1 MKQRIISLLL
11 VVCMVMTL
19 LPAGALAANGT
30 TGKTAAETGRA
41 AEPFADVPSDS
52 WYASAVRYVC
62 ANGFFNGTSATTFAP
77 EGNMTRAMFVTVL
90 GRMAGVDPA
99 DYPGTDFTDVQEGLW
114 YAPYVK
120 WAAQYGITTG
130 TGGGRFSP
138 DALITREQMAAFFV
152 RYFEKFGVRF
162 KTEPSVTT
170 RPADLE
176 RVSEWARDAVLQLWA
191 LGLLNGDGVSF
202 NPGDNAARCQTA
214 ALCQRADLAVET
226 WYTAP
231 GVESTRVS
239 VDPDAQP
246 AEENK
251 PSGTGS
257 GNGSGSGESGSGD
270 TKTTYYEV
278 SFALG
283 EKVSQGEVTLP
294 NRATY
299 PAGTKISS
307 IPTPSQQDGVFLG
320 WYYDAAMTRLVGAD
334 ATVDRSMTLYAKMGQ
349 VLAVNANEQETP
361 NYVTVTVPAAEVD
374 GYTFTISGY
383 AEDCILSFLNVT
395 ANNAEM
401 KNTASESESYRY
413 TVSGS
418 AVRPKLAPG
427 QTYRVELEADSAAC
441 FVVNGEAQAQ
451 SVRVL
456 NIITEKGQVDRLTL
470 NSGVRFI
477 PKAQVEDLGELDG
490 LFQLTLK
497 QDGTGDTNPIQKA
510 AQKGAFTYKGE
521 VTLAV
526 GDTVAIYEGKHPE
539 ARTDAALGKNDGDN
553 GTIAYVEITGIQG
566 DRYSY
571 KTADSE
577 DVLFTPDVLPVR
589 AAADKDPADGSVL
602 TVEQAE
608 LTFTD
613 DKYAVMGLD
622 SQTTVDVG
630 DFLAIYQ
637 GETPEQAMALTYGR
651 ITQVE
656 TTQADGAE
664 CYVLTY
670 ETAAEAEVLAAMDL
684 YNTRQEQVEL
694 TQQQK
699 AEIEQSIEAQAM
711 ESGFVEEASRYL
723 AALALETDGF
733 RELSDD
739 LDMELSAYSVTYA
752 DGTPVE
758 PGEMALMSGKAK
770 ITDKKVEA
778 TVAAGHVLQH
788 FEDGWGVRV
797 ELALGFTVDVGGK
810 LEIKVQAVFEQEV
823 LITIN
828 TSGGAIW
835 KWKWIFPYIY
845 DYQLNANIDLGTYT
859 GIGITAT
866 AKTVGEE
873 DDEFDWAP
881 VTGSGA
887 ENKIINIGKQITEL
901 MEKKEEFLGE
911 KLVDENGNEVEWNGT
926 NGGGLAD
933 KYSAM
938 MEDADDS
945 WIELF
950 RREIF
955 SKEGP
960 VDRLHILVYGIS
972 ADFVVS
978 ANVYVTMG
986 LTFSYSVAKRYNFS
1000 LQLFHK
1006 KATNQTIDLEEAN
1019 YNFDF
1024 YVMGTLG
1031 IRAGV
1036 EFEIGI
1042 GLFSLK
1048 LDSIGI
1054 TAETGAYAR
1063 LWGYFYY
1070 HLSWTKSGGKDS
1082 NASGAMLVEI
1092 GLYLKITFKAQL
1104 FSNEKLT
1111 YQPTLYENEWPLW
1124 SAGAQENVY
1133 GFFHTEEDYDMTLTG
1148 QRTAAFPQELFYMCY
1163 MDMKTGEQY
1172 GVLDD
1177 AGQLEDESKPAKL
1190 FAPTD
1195 FTFTFTNPKFRYD
1208 PNTNTITVSP
1218 GYSTAES
1225 CDVIITWKNAA
1236 LAFTSKPISR
1246 TLHIDWDDPKEAR
1259 YIAFDTRGG
1268 SAVKAISLVGG
1279 APIPTVAKPTKQG
1292 YTFARWTTDEAG
1304 RNGYTI
1310 PYRMPESFG
1319 NGANG
1324 ITIYAQWTPR
1334 SDTKYTVE
1342 HYQQALNGSYVL
1354 KDTETLTGTTE
1365 AQTAAAARTYPGF
1378 RLKKIQQETIMP
1390 DGSTVAKVYY
1400 DRETYLVTFDYAVAG
1415 METSSMVYRV
1425 KYEGT
1430 IYPPRLTLGGYE
1442 FAGYAELTQAQMN
1455 AGLQITKAATYHAQ
1469 WTPRDDTPYRVE
1481 HYTQSADGRGYLLLG
1496 GDSAIESRTGTT
1508 GGRVSVKSLLRSA
1521 EGLTPVKASADGTE
1535 LHLDNGQ
1542 FTIGADGKTVVKLYY
1557 DRKSYR
1563 LTLDAANGTP
1573 SAAEEKLYDLK
1584 ITLPTPEK
1592 QGYTFA
1598 GWYNGETPMEQQFRM
1613 PAEALSLTAHWTAR
1627 DDTSYT
1633 VEHYDQNADG
1643 TYPAKPSRTEA
1654 LTGTTAA
1661 QVTAEAKALEHY
1673 HADEGNSSAVFT
1685 GTVAADGS
1693 LVLKRYYARD
1703 TFALTFVNGEQRD
1716 TDTKRWGAAIV
1727 VPSLKKTGY
1736 TLSWDKE
1743 IPAAMPTED
1752 STFTAVWTVKQYTLT
1767 FNTDGGSEIAPITQ
1781 DYGTAVTAPADPTRT
1796 GYTFSGW
1803 DKAIPETMPAENTT
1817 ITARWSVNRYT
1828 ITFDTDGGSAV
1839 GAITKNYGAA
1849 VSAPT
1854 APTKTGYTFAGW
1866 QLGDEAYTFS
1876 TMPAES
1882 ITLTARWTARD
1893 DTEYTV
1899 KHYLQNADNDEY
1911 RLQATETLSGT
1922 TGAATAAAAKG
1933 KAGDYAHFTAKAF
1946 EQGAIAAD
1954 GSTVV
1959 EIYYDRDTFTVTF
1972 DANGGT
1978 VDGAETSE
1986 RTLRF
1991 GSTLGGITPRRLGF
2005 AFGGWYTDTDAT
2017 TKVTA
2022 VPAESVTLYAM
2033 WTASQINYTV
2043 RHYQQDT
2050 TGTYVL
2056 METQDTLSAPAGTQ
2070 LTLETL
2076 MKSKYELGTWG
2087 SGGGYAY
2094 ATIGSDTATAKQA
2107 ETVELLEETTINLYY
2122 ERKQFTL
2129 TWMFEGGTVTN
2140 EDEYTHSGLIY
2151 YGTPIVEPKLTKFG
2165 YRFFNWAYK
2174 DNGNTQFV
2182 DSTMPAK
2189 DKTYKAEWSLTDIR
2203 FYIDIYIM
2211 DTDGNYSSEPT
2222 ERAWRMRT
2230 IKTKLTPQEVSEWFS
2245 FRSDS
2250 KGGLE
2255 FDADYAN
2262 GELAEGKAWTNEEGV
2277 YITKEDMVVTLH
2289 VKRNQYNLR
2298 WRLVD
2303 NAVLDA
2309 SSTFT
2314 GGYNE
2319 NKLVYYGTPIV
2330 APTVS
2335 LTGHALDHWYY
2346 VDENG
2351 NNKKTITNMA
2361 EETKGAED
2369 EVISAIW
2376 KANNYT
2382 ATFDLNGGT
2391 YGSNNATTYGPIPY
2405 TYQKTTVN
2413 LPGRN
2418 DMHKTGYTFYGWDVL
2433 GTDQF
2438 YWEGYDSNG
2447 GTIDIDSLP
2456 GRDVTLKAR
2465 WKPLTYTIT
2474 YTGMDGAAAGEN
2486 TPRKHTYGTETVVP
2500 NPSKTGYAFAGWR
2513 VNGGTK
2519 AVKELTLGATDYTA
2533 DITLEATWTAGTY
2546 SVFFEKNATDATGTM
2561 EDQAFAFGE
2570 TKKLSAN
2577 RFTRTGYQFLGWNT
2591 TPVKT
2596 GLKADY
2602 ANMAEY
2608 TLAQAENV
2616 TLYAHWYL
2624 TAYGVKYEL
2633 NGGTMPEEGCPDSYT
2648 VESENASLSEPT
2660 KAGYTFAGW
2669 YTTSTFAAGTEITKL
2684 PGGHAENLT
2693 LYAKWEEDVYTIT
2706 YNLGDAAWAKHTN
2719 PTTVRWGE
2727 SFMLK
2732 PASQA
2737 GYIFLGWKRDNTAES
2752 VVIPGSADAAGVAET
2767 PVDDVTY
2774 YAAWEHPKYTVT
2786 FINGHT
2792 QIAQEENYYGRRV
2805 DWPTMTAPD
2814 GLRFLGWRDGRNSYE
2829 SVYDFSVPERDVTL
2843 YAVWGLA
2850 DIYNE
2855 EDFAKAVELS
2865 QEYDYRVTAIRQ
2877 TVCLHADITV
2887 AAGTQLN
2894 LSSFQGTFDG
2904 GNHTITVSGSTGMK
2918 PLFGDRVALGCTI
2931 KNVNIA
2937 FAESTITVTADE
2949 MLEYDNERYWGVFTG
2964 RVEPGAGTGTGAVL
2978 ENCSVISNSNDKS
2991 VSIQITPGM
3000 DSNLYIG
3007 TIAGLSGGIMI
3018 NCRVGRYGAGVM
3030 LTVNGNG
3037 TTGSNNH
3044 SIGVIT
3050 GYNYGVIRYNIAHY
3064 MCCNIVSAGKRM
3076 EVHVGGFVGGMGV
3089 YGSITFESGTN
3100 IAIEC
3105 SYKNN
3110 AQAAS
3115 NIQIYAGWIAGVMYE
3130 GTTLKRDGAAIVERS
3145 GSDRISDYI
3154 GHQYGGTV
3162 TGFSNY

>member
-30 TGKTAAETGRA
+30 TGKTAAETGRT
-41 AEPFADVPSDS
+41 AEPFTDVASDS

-130 TGGGRFSP
+130 TGGGKFSP

-170 RPADLE
+170 QPADLE
-176 RVSEWARDAVLQLWA
+176 RVSAWARDAVLQLWA
-191 LGLLNGDGVSF
+191 LGLLNGDGVNF

-231 GVESTRVS
+231 GVESSRVS

-257 GNGSGSGESGSGD
+257 GNGAGSGGSSSGD

-294 NRATY
+294 KRATY
-299 PAGTKISS
+299 PAGTKISA

-374 GYTFTISGY
+374 GYTFTINGY
-383 AEDCILSFLNVT
+383 AEGCILSFLNVT

-427 QTYRVELEADSAAC
+427 QTYRVELEADSSAC

-470 NSGVRFI
+470 NSGLKYI

-490 LFQLTLK
+490 LFQLTLT
-497 QDGTGDTNPIQKA
+497 QDGTGDTNSIQKA
-510 AQKGAFTYKGE
+510 AQKGAFTYKGGAA
-521 VTLAV
+521 LAV
-526 GDTVAIYEGKHPE
+526 GDTVAIYEGKHPQQ
-539 ARTDAALGKNDGDN
+539 RTDAALGKNDGGN

-589 AAADKDPADGSVL
+589 AAADKDPTDGSVL

-656 TTQADGAE
+656 TTQADGVE

-670 ETAAEAEVLAAMDL
+670 AAAAEAEVLAAMDL

-758 PGEMALMSGKAK
+758 PGEMALMSGKAR

-873 DDEFDWAP
+873 EDEFDWAP

-1024 YVMGTLG
+1024 YVMGTIG

-1292 YTFARWTTDEAG
+1292 YTFAWWTTDEAG

-1378 RLKKIQQETIMP
+1378 QLKKIQNETIMP

-1415 METSSMVYRV
+1415 MEASSMVYRV

-1455 AGLQITKAATYHAQ
+1455 AGLQITKAVTYHAQ

-1573 SAAEEKLYDLK
+1573 SATEEKLYDLK

-1613 PAEALSLTAHWTAR
+1613 PAEALTLTAHWTAR

-1673 HADEGNSSAVFT
+1673 HADEGNSSAVLT

-1767 FNTDGGSEIAPITQ
+1767 FDTDGGSEIAPITQ

-1803 DKAIPETMPAENTT
+1803 DKAIPETMPAENIT

-1828 ITFDTDGGSAV
+1828 ITFDADGGSAV
-1839 GAITKNYGAA
+1839 SAITKNYGAA

-1866 QLGDEAYTFS
+1866 QLGDAPYTFS
-1876 TMPAES
+1876 TMPAKS

-1946 EQGAIAAD
+1946 EQGTIAAD

-1978 VDGAETSE
+1978 VDGAKMKTF
-1986 RTLRF
+1986 RF
-1991 GSTLGGITPRRLGF
+1991 GQTLTLATPSNGDY
-2005 AFGGWYTDTDAT
+2005 AFGGWFTEKACT
-2017 TKVTA
+2017 TA
-2022 VPAESVTLYAM
+2022 APAAMPAEDLNLFAKWVAGEVNYYVLRYEMDLNGEYQQVTTGSGSATGLLGSELKLSSLKENKEGFTFVRATQTLAGGTETELSGTSVAVAKEMTVKLYYSRNRYTLKWDLNAGTGVEGADYSDQQVYYGAPITPPATPTRSTYIFKGWRQLYASSAPAPETMPAEDMTLYALWERAKHAVIGIDDNDGTEYRNWDIEIGKPQTVAVTADRWPKKTGYDFLG
-2033 WTASQINYTV
+2033 WTV
-2043 RHYQQDT
+2043 VGVD
-2050 TGTYVL
+2050 
-2056 METQDTLSAPAGTQ
+2056 
-2070 LTLETL
+2070 
-2076 MKSKYELGTWG
+2076 
-2087 SGGGYAY
+2087 
-2094 ATIGSDTATAKQA
+2094 
-2107 ETVELLEETTINLYY
+2107 
-2122 ERKQFTL
+2122 
-2129 TWMFEGGTVTN
+2129 
-2140 EDEYTHSGLIY
+2140 
-2151 YGTPIVEPKLTKFG
+2151 GTP
-2165 YRFFNWAYK
+2165 
-2174 DNGNTQFV
+2174 
-2182 DSTMPAK
+2182 DSVRNIPAK
-2189 DKTYKAEWSLTDIR
+2189 DS
-2203 FYIDIYIM
+2203 
-2211 DTDGNYSSEPT
+2211 
-2222 ERAWRMRT
+2222 
-2230 IKTKLTPQEVSEWFS
+2230 
-2245 FRSDS
+2245 
-2250 KGGLE
+2250 
-2255 FDADYAN
+2255 
-2262 GELAEGKAWTNEEGV
+2262 WTNEEEDLFDFV
-2277 YITKEDMVVTLH
+2277 MPDNDVIIT
-2289 VKRNQYNLR
+2289 RN
-2298 WRLVD
+2298 
-2303 NAVLDA
+2303 
-2309 SSTFT
+2309 
-2314 GGYNE
+2314 
-2319 NKLVYYGTPIV
+2319 
-2330 APTVS
+2330 
-2335 LTGHALDHWYY
+2335 
-2346 VDENG
+2346 
-2351 NNKKTITNMA
+2351 
-2361 EETKGAED
+2361 
-2369 EVISAIW
+2369 W
-2376 KANNYT
+2376 KAH
-2382 ATFDLNGGT
+2382 T
-2391 YGSNNATTYGPIPY
+2391 Y
-2405 TYQKTTVN
+2405 
-2413 LPGRN
+2413 
-2418 DMHKTGYTFYGWDVL
+2418 DVV
-2433 GTDQF
+2433 F
-2438 YWEGYDSNG
+2438 ESNG
-2447 GTIDIDSLP
+2447 GTGHMGSIFNIKYDETRKLPKSTFTREGYQFTGWRLWNSLSGDFYEDEAEIKNLTAQDDVQARLYAQWEAEEHTITFDQP
-2456 GRDVTLKAR
+2456 GYAPITAKTGESITPPDDPVKTGYRFTGWQGDDEKVYQKDALKRMPGKDLNLTALWR
-2465 WKPLTYTIT
+2465 ALTYTIT
-2474 YTGMDGAAAGEN
+2474 YTGMDDTAAEEN

-2546 SVFFEKNATDATGTM
+2546 SVHFDANASDATGTM
-2561 EDQAFAFGE
+2561 ADQEFTYEQTQA
-2570 TKKLSAN
+2570 LNAN
-2577 RFTRTGYQFLGWNT
+2577 QFTRRGYGFSGWASY
-2591 TPVKT
+2591 KEA
-2596 GLKADY
+2596 KD
-2602 ANMAEY
+2602 AEY
-2608 TLAQAENV
+2608 PDKAQYTLMRAADA
-2616 TLYAHWYL
+2616 TLYALWETVEY
-2624 TAYGVKYEL
+2624 TVTYVSDGETITVD
-2633 NGGTMPEEGCPDSYT
+2633 GCPVSYT
-2648 VESENASLSEPT
+2648 VDGEEATLVAPG
-2660 KAGYTFAGW
+2660 KKDGYEFCGW
-2669 YTTSTFAAGTEITKL
+2669 YTTSSFKAGTEVTKL
-2684 PGGHAENLT
+2684 PGDHAENLT
-2693 LYAKWEEDVYTIT
+2693 LYAKWEELVYTIT

-2767 PVDDVTY
+2767 PVNDVTY

-2937 FAESTITVTADE
+2937 FVESTITVTADE

-3018 NCRVGRYGAGVM
+3018 NCRVGRYGAGVT

-3037 TTGSNNH
+3037 TTGSNDH

-3064 MCCNIVSAGKRM
+3064 MCCNIVSAGKRR

-3115 NIQIYAGWIAGVMYE
+3115 NMQIYAGWIAGVMYE
-3130 GTTLKRDGAAIVERS
+3130 GTTLKKDGAAIVERS

>member
-30 TGKTAAETGRA
+30 TGKTEAETGRT

-170 RPADLE
+170 QPADLE
-176 RVSEWARDAVLQLWA
+176 RVSAWARDAVLQLWA

-231 GVESTRVS
+231 GVESSRVS

-246 AEENK
+246 AEEEKK
-251 PSGTGS
+251 PS
-257 GNGSGSGESGSGD
+257 GSGSGGSSSGD

-294 NRATY
+294 KRATY
-299 PAGTKISS
+299 PAGTKISA

-334 ATVDRSMTLYAKMGQ
+334 ATVDRSMTLYARMGQ

-374 GYTFTISGY
+374 SYTFTINGY
-383 AEDCILSFLNVT
+383 AEGCILSFLNVT

-470 NSGVRFI
+470 NSGLKYI

-497 QDGTGDTNPIQKA
+497 QDGTGDTNSIQKA
-510 AQKGAFTYKGE
+510 AQKGAFTYKGGAA
-521 VTLAV
+521 LAV
-526 GDTVAIYEGKHPE
+526 GDTVAIYEGKHPQQ
-539 ARTDAALGKNDGDN
+539 RTDADLGTDSGS

-589 AAADKDPADGSVL
+589 AAADKDPTDGSVL

-651 ITQVE
+651 ITKVD
-656 TTQADGAE
+656 TALVDGVE

-670 ETAAEAEVLAAMDL
+670 AEAAQAEVLAAMDL

-699 AEIEQSIEAQAM
+699 AEIERSIEAQAM

-1177 AGQLEDESKPAKL
+1177 AGQLEDEGKPAKL
-1190 FAPTD
+1190 FAPTY

-1225 CDVIITWKNAA
+1225 CDVTITWKNAA

-1324 ITIYAQWTPR
+1324 ITVYAQWTPR

-1378 RLKKIQQETIMP
+1378 QLKKIQNETIMP

-1573 SAAEEKLYDLK
+1573 SATEEKLYDLK

-1613 PAEALSLTAHWTAR
+1613 PAEALTLTAHWTAR

-1673 HADEGNSSAVFT
+1673 HADEGNSSAVLT

-1716 TDTKRWGAAIV
+1716 IDTKRWGAAIV

-1752 STFTAVWTVKQYTLT
+1752 STFTAVWTVRQYTLT

-1828 ITFDTDGGSAV
+1828 ITFDADGGSAV
-1839 GAITKNYGAA
+1839 SAITKNYGAA

-1866 QLGDEAYTFS
+1866 QLGDAPYTFS

-1911 RLQATETLSGT
+1911 KLQATETLSGT
-1922 TGAATAAAAKG
+1922 TGAATAAAAKD

-1954 GSTVV
+1954 GKTVV

-1991 GSTLGGITPRRLGF
+1991 GSTLGGITPRRFGF

-2022 VPAESVTLYAM
+2022 VPAESVTLYAI

-2076 MKSKYELGTWG
+2076 RKSKYELGTWG

-2262 GELAEGKAWTNEEGV
+2262 GEMAEGKAWTNEEGV

-2303 NAVLDA
+2303 NAVLDK

-2405 TYQKTTVN
+2405 TYQKTTVS

-2433 GTDQF
+2433 GSNKF

-2465 WKPLTYTIT
+2465 WKPLTCTIT

-2486 TPRKHTYGTETVVP
+2486 TPRKHTYGTDTVIP
-2500 NPSKTGYAFAGWR
+2500 EPSRTGYAFAGWR

-2546 SVFFEKNATDATGTM
+2546 SVSFEKNAADATGTM
-2561 EDQAFAFGE
+2561 ADQEFAFGE
-2570 TKKLSAN
+2570 TKALSAN
-2577 RFTRTGYQFLGWNT
+2577 QFTRTGYQFLGWNT
-2591 TPVKT
+2591 TPDKT

-2608 TLAQAENV
+2608 TLVQAENV

-2648 VESENASLSEPT
+2648 VESEDASLSEPT

-2669 YTTSTFAAGTEITKL
+2669 YTTRTFAAGTEITKL

-2693 LYAKWEEDVYTIT
+2693 LYAKWEEDVYTIRYDLGEASGATNPNRSLTKVAKGDAVTLQPASATGWKFLGWSTSKDTEAITTNNDGTTTHKPQENTTYYAKWEHTLYTIT
-2706 YNLGDAAWAKHTN
+2706 YNLNQGLADQTE
-2719 PTTVRWGE
+2719 TGYYGE
-2727 SFMLK
+2727 SFDGPTFDNPAGLK
-2732 PASQA
+2732 RI
-2737 GYIFLGWKRDNTAES
+2737 GWLKDGEVWKGTTFLAED
-2752 VVIPGSADAAGVAET
+2752 I
-2767 PVDDVTY
+2767 
-2774 YAAWEHPKYTVT
+2774 
-2786 FINGHT
+2786 
-2792 QIAQEENYYGRRV
+2792 
-2805 DWPTMTAPD
+2805 
-2814 GLRFLGWRDGRNSYE
+2814 
-2829 SVYDFSVPERDVTL
+2829 TL
-2843 YAVWGLA
+2843 TAVWGLG
-2850 DIYNE
+2850 DISST
-2855 EDFAKAVELS
+2855 EDFLAVAEKSKNSDYKNTKISYFIRLKADVS
-2865 QEYDYRVTAIRQ
+2865 VP
-2877 TVCLHADITV
+2877 
-2887 AAGTQLN
+2887 AGTQLDLN
-2894 LSSFQGTFDG
+2894 YLNGTFKSDDYYYS
-2904 GNHTITVSGSTGMK
+2904 HTITITGSEGYR
-2918 PLFGDRVALGCTI
+2918 PLFGSYVYGSGDGCYV
-2931 KNVNIA
+2931 KSVNLA
-2937 FAESTITVTADE
+2937 FAEREITAAGGYATEANWGLFMGDAANKVTLEDCSVLGKSGNQSVTVNYNTVGRKSSSTIPS
-2949 MLEYDNERYWGVFTG
+2949 DNI
-2964 RVEPGAGTGTGAVL
+2964 GALVGNNGGTII
-2978 ENCSVISNSNDKS
+2978 NCSVGSSTAYVTLKIEGNYATRYRIGGLIGWNNGDIEFNSSRKVCTKVVLS
-2991 VSIQITPGM
+2991 KAHGSAA
-3000 DSNLYIG
+3000 IG
-3007 TIAGLSGGIMI
+3007 GLIGFINVGYPTLNVFQQVKLEIYTNYKAETGVFRGGL
-3018 NCRVGRYGAGVM
+3018 VGRAEYGADNLKLWGDHVWVYSEEGKN
-3030 LTVNGNG
+3030 LPAFGEDTQGGFKGTVN
-3037 TTGSNNH
+3037 TG
-3044 SIGVIT
+3044 
-3050 GYNYGVIRYNIAHY
+3050 
-3064 MCCNIVSAGKRM
+3064 
-3076 EVHVGGFVGGMGV
+3076 EW
-3089 YGSITFESGTN
+3089 
-3100 IAIEC
+3100 
-3105 SYKNN
+3105 N
-3110 AQAAS
+3110 AQ
-3115 NIQIYAGWIAGVMYE
+3115 
-3130 GTTLKRDGAAIVERS
+3130 
-3145 GSDRISDYI
+3145 
-3154 GHQYGGTV
+3154 
-3162 TGFSNY
+3162 

>member
-11 VVCMVMTL
+11 VACMVMTL

-30 TGKTAAETGRA
+30 TGKTAAETGRT
-41 AEPFADVPSDS
+41 AEPFADVPSGS

-62 ANGFFNGTSATTFAP
+62 ANGFFNGISATTFAP

-120 WAAQYGITTG
+120 WAARYGITTG
-130 TGGGRFSP
+130 TGGGKFSP

-176 RVSEWARDAVLQLWA
+176 RVSAWARDAVLQLWA

-231 GVESTRVS
+231 GVESSRVS

-257 GNGSGSGESGSGD
+257 GNGSGSGESSSGD

-294 NRATY
+294 KRATY
-299 PAGTKISS
+299 PAGTKISA

-334 ATVDRSMTLYAKMGQ
+334 DTVNRSMTLYAKMGQ

-383 AEDCILSFLNVT
+383 AEGCILSFLNVT

-477 PKAQVEDLGELDG
+477 PKAKVEDLGELDG

-656 TTQADGAE
+656 TTQADGVE

-758 PGEMALMSGKAK
+758 PGEMALMSGKAR

-797 ELALGFTVDVGGK
+797 ELALDFTVDVGGK

-1190 FAPTD
+1190 FAPTY

-1292 YTFARWTTDEAG
+1292 YTFAWWTTDEAG

-1378 RLKKIQQETIMP
+1378 QLKKIQNETIMP

-1430 IYPPRLTLGGYE
+1430 IYPPRLTLGGYD
-1442 FAGYAELTQAQMN
+1442 FTGYTDLTQEQMN
-1455 AGLQITKAATYHAQ
+1455 SGLKITKAATYHAQ

-1573 SAAEEKLYDLK
+1573 SATEEKLYDLK

-1598 GWYNGETPMEQQFRM
+1598 GWYNGETLMEQQFRM

-1673 HADEGNSSAVFT
+1673 HADEGNSSAVLT

-1703 TFALTFVNGEQRD
+1703 TFALTFVNGEQREI
-1716 TDTKRWGAAIV
+1716 DTKRWGAAIV

-1839 GAITKNYGAA
+1839 SAITKNYGAA

-1866 QLGDEAYTFS
+1866 QLGDAPYTFS

-1922 TGAATAAAAKG
+1922 TGAATAAAAKD

-1946 EQGAIAAD
+1946 EQGVIAAD
-1954 GSTVV
+1954 GKTVV

-1978 VDGAETSE
+1978 VDGAKMKTF
-1986 RTLRF
+1986 RF
-1991 GSTLGGITPRRLGF
+1991 GQTLTLATPSNGDY
-2005 AFGGWYTDTDAT
+2005 AFGGWFTEEACT
-2017 TKVTA
+2017 TA
-2022 VPAESVTLYAM
+2022 APAAMPAEDLNLFAKWVAGEVNYYVLRYEMDLNGEYQQVTTGSGSATGLLGSKLKLSSLKENKEGFTFVRATQTLAGGTETELSDTTVAVAKEMTVKLYYSRNRYTLKWDLNAGTGVEGADYSDQQVYYGAPITPPATPTRSTYIFKGWRQLYASSAPAPETMPAEDMTLYAL
-2033 WTASQINYTV
+2033 WERAKHAVIGIDDNDDTEYINVNITVGNKYTV
-2043 RHYQQDT
+2043 AVTADRWPKK
-2050 TGTYVL
+2050 TGY
-2056 METQDTLSAPAGTQ
+2056 DF
-2070 LTLETL
+2070 
-2076 MKSKYELGTWG
+2076 LGW
-2087 SGGGYAY
+2087 
-2094 ATIGSDTATAKQA
+2094 
-2107 ETVELLEETTINLYY
+2107 TVV
-2122 ERKQFTL
+2122 
-2129 TWMFEGGTVTN
+2129 GV
-2140 EDEYTHSGLIY
+2140 D
-2151 YGTPIVEPKLTKFG
+2151 GTP
-2165 YRFFNWAYK
+2165 
-2174 DNGNTQFV
+2174 
-2182 DSTMPAK
+2182 DSVRNIPAK
-2189 DKTYKAEWSLTDIR
+2189 DR
-2203 FYIDIYIM
+2203 
-2211 DTDGNYSSEPT
+2211 
-2222 ERAWRMRT
+2222 
-2230 IKTKLTPQEVSEWFS
+2230 
-2245 FRSDS
+2245 
-2250 KGGLE
+2250 
-2255 FDADYAN
+2255 
-2262 GELAEGKAWTNEEGV
+2262 WTNEEEDLFDFV
-2277 YITKEDMVVTLH
+2277 MPDNDVIIT
-2289 VKRNQYNLR
+2289 RN
-2298 WRLVD
+2298 
-2303 NAVLDA
+2303 
-2309 SSTFT
+2309 
-2314 GGYNE
+2314 
-2319 NKLVYYGTPIV
+2319 
-2330 APTVS
+2330 
-2335 LTGHALDHWYY
+2335 
-2346 VDENG
+2346 
-2351 NNKKTITNMA
+2351 
-2361 EETKGAED
+2361 
-2369 EVISAIW
+2369 W
-2376 KANNYT
+2376 KAH
-2382 ATFDLNGGT
+2382 T
-2391 YGSNNATTYGPIPY
+2391 Y
-2405 TYQKTTVN
+2405 
-2413 LPGRN
+2413 
-2418 DMHKTGYTFYGWDVL
+2418 DVV
-2433 GTDQF
+2433 F
-2438 YWEGYDSNG
+2438 ESNG
-2447 GTIDIDSLP
+2447 GTGRMGSIFDIKYDETRTLPKSTFTREGYQFTGWRLWNSLSGDFYEDEAEIKNLTAQDDVQARLYAQWEAEEHTITFDQP
-2456 GRDVTLKAR
+2456 GYVPITAKTGESITPPDDPVKTGYRFTGWQGNDGKVYQKDALKRMPGKDLNLTALWR
-2465 WKPLTYTIT
+2465 ALTYTIT
-2474 YTGMDGAAAGEN
+2474 YTGMDDAAAGEN
-2486 TPRKHTYGTETVVP
+2486 APREHTYGTDTVVP

-2546 SVFFEKNATDATGTM
+2546 SVRFDANASDATGTM
-2561 EDQAFAFGE
+2561 DDQAFAYGE
-2570 TKKLSAN
+2570 TKALSAN
-2577 RFTRTGYQFLGWNT
+2577 GFTRTGYQFLGWNT

-2624 TAYGVKYEL
+2624 TAYDVKYEL
-2633 NGGTMPEEGCPDSYT
+2633 NGGTMPKEGCPDFYT
-2648 VESENASLSEPT
+2648 VESEDASLSEPT

-2669 YTTSTFAAGTEITKL
+2669 YTTRTFAAGTEITKL

-2693 LYAKWEEDVYTIT
+2693 LYAKWEEDVYTIR
-2706 YNLGDAAWAKHTN
+2706 YDLGEASGATN
-2719 PTTVRWGE
+2719 PNKSLTKVAKGE
-2727 SFMLK
+2727 VITLK
-2732 PASQA
+2732 PASA
-2737 GYIFLGWKRDNTAES
+2737 TGWIFEGWAL
-2752 VVIPGSADAAGVAET
+2752 SADTEALTRKEDGT
-2767 PVDDVTY
+2767 TDHKPTGDVTY
-2774 YAAWEHPKYTVT
+2774 YAKWTHILYTITYTPGEGLESVSLDGHYSTRITEPT
-2786 FINGHT
+2786 FT
-2792 QIAQEENYYGRRV
+2792 T
-2805 DWPTMTAPD
+2805 PS
-2814 GLRFLGWRDGRNSYE
+2814 GLKLLGWLDEDGNVWSRSYFPAE
-2829 SVYDFSVPERDVTL
+2829 DVTL
-2843 YAVWGLA
+2843 TAVWGLG
-2850 DIYNE
+2850 DIE
-2855 EDFAKAVELS
+2855 SDEDFLA
-2865 QEYDYRVTAIRQ
+2865 
-2877 TVCLHADITV
+2877 V
-2887 AAGTQLN
+2887 AARSKTYRYKDTKIKQSIKLKADVNAPAGKQLDLCYLN
-2894 LSSFQGTFDG
+2894 GSFSSYRTT
-2904 GNHTITVSGSTGMK
+2904 HTITITGKTGYK
-2918 PLFGDRVALGCTI
+2918 PLFGSWVTGCGDGCTI
-2931 KNVNIA
+2931 SRIQVA
-2937 FAESTITVTADE
+2937 FAEDTITVDHTSEAEQINWGLLIGKMDIDVTLEDCTVLGGSANGSESVDVNYASVWRVTGEPSENIGALVGYNFGGKIIDCAVGGKDAYVTMNIEAQHCAVYWIGGLVGRNEGTITYSASGRTASTKVV
-2949 MLEYDNERYWGVFTG
+2949 LGCSN
-2964 RVEPGAGTGTGAVL
+2964 GAT
-2978 ENCSVISNSNDKS
+2978 SVGGLVGLMDNSNAKL
-2991 VSIQITPGM
+2991 TL
-3000 DSNLYIG
+3000 SNLLSGMYTYTNYTEGVTGLLKATRGLLVG
-3007 TIAGLSGGIMI
+3007 TINRG
-3018 NCRVGRYGAGVM
+3018 
-3030 LTVNGNG
+3030 TV
-3037 TTGSNNH
+3037 S
-3044 SIGVIT
+3044 
-3050 GYNYGVIRYNIAHY
+3050 
-3064 MCCNIVSAGKRM
+3064 
-3076 EVHVGGFVGGMGV
+3076 
-3089 YGSITFESGTN
+3089 
-3100 IAIEC
+3100 
-3105 SYKNN
+3105 
-3110 AQAAS
+3110 
-3115 NIQIYAGWIAGVMYE
+3115 
-3130 GTTLKRDGAAIVERS
+3130 S
-3145 GSDRISDYI
+3145 GSGATVYAEDASLPACGKIN
-3154 GHQYGGTV
+3154 GGTV
-3162 TGFSNY
+3162 SCDNVTGSLWEIQ

>member
-41 AEPFADVPSDS
+41 AEPFADVASDS

-162 KTEPSVTT
+162 KAEPSVTT

-176 RVSEWARDAVLQLWA
+176 RVSAWARDAVLQLWA

-231 GVESTRVS
+231 GVESSRVS

-246 AEENK
+246 AEEEKK
-251 PSGTGS
+251 PSGS
-257 GNGSGSGESGSGD
+257 GSGSGESSSGD

-299 PAGTKISS
+299 PAGTKISA

-374 GYTFTISGY
+374 GYTFTINGY
-383 AEDCILSFLNVT
+383 TEDCILSFLNVT

-401 KNTASESESYRY
+401 KNTAAESESYRY

-539 ARTDAALGKNDGDN
+539 ARTDAALGKNDGDS

-589 AAADKDPADGSVL
+589 AAADKDPTDGSVL

-656 TTQADGAE
+656 TTQADGVE

-758 PGEMALMSGKAK
+758 PGEMALMSGKAR

-1177 AGQLEDESKPAKL
+1177 AGQLEDEGKPAKL
-1190 FAPTD
+1190 FAPTY

-1324 ITIYAQWTPR
+1324 ITVYAQWTPR

-1378 RLKKIQQETIMP
+1378 QLKKIQNETIMP

-1415 METSSMVYRV
+1415 MEASSMVYRV

-1573 SAAEEKLYDLK
+1573 SATEEKLYDLK

-1598 GWYNGETPMEQQFRM
+1598 GWYNGETLMEQQFRM
-1613 PAEALSLTAHWTAR
+1613 PAEALTLTAHWTAR

-1673 HADEGNSSAVFT
+1673 HADEGNSSAVLT

-1736 TLSWDKE
+1736 ALSWDKE

-1767 FNTDGGSEIAPITQ
+1767 FDTDGGSEIAPITQ

-1817 ITARWSVNRYT
+1817 VTARWSVNRYT
-1828 ITFDTDGGSAV
+1828 ITFDADGGSAV
-1839 GAITKNYGAA
+1839 SAITKNYGAA

-1866 QLGDEAYTFS
+1866 QLGDAPYTFS

-1882 ITLTARWTARD
+1882 ITLTARWTARN

-1922 TGAATAAAAKG
+1922 TGAATAAAAKD

-1946 EQGAIAAD
+1946 EQGVIAAD
-1954 GSTVV
+1954 GKTVV

-1978 VDGAETSE
+1978 VDGEETSE

-2151 YGTPIVEPKLTKFG
+2151 YGTPIVEPILTKFG

-2211 DTDGNYSSEPT
+2211 DTEGNYSSEPT
-2222 ERAWRMRT
+2222 ERAWKMST
-2230 IKTKLTPQEVSEWFS
+2230 IKMKLTPQEVSEWFS

-2298 WRLVD
+2298 WRVVK

-2405 TYQKTTVN
+2405 TYQKTTVS

-2433 GTDQF
+2433 GSNKF
-2438 YWEGYDSNG
+2438 YWEGYGNNG

-2456 GRDVTLKAR
+2456 GRDVTLKAL
-2465 WKPLTYTIT
+2465 WNPLICTIT
-2474 YTGMDGAAAGEN
+2474 YTGMDDAAAGEN
-2486 TPRKHTYGTETVVP
+2486 TPREHTYGTDTVIP
-2500 NPSKTGYAFAGWR
+2500 EPSRTGYAFAGWR

-2546 SVFFEKNATDATGTM
+2546 SVSFEKNAADATGTM
-2561 EDQAFAFGE
+2561 DDQEFAFGE
-2570 TKKLSAN
+2570 TKALSAN
-2577 RFTRTGYQFLGWNT
+2577 QFTRTGYQFLGWNT
-2591 TPVKT
+2591 TPDKT

-2624 TAYGVKYEL
+2624 TAYGVRYEL

-2648 VESENASLSEPT
+2648 VESEDASLSEPT

-2693 LYAKWEEDVYTIT
+2693 LYAKWEEDVYTIR
-2706 YNLGDAAWAKHTN
+2706 YDLGEASGATN
-2719 PTTVRWGE
+2719 PNKSLTKVAKGE
-2727 SFMLK
+2727 VITLK
-2732 PASQA
+2732 PASA
-2737 GYIFLGWKRDNTAES
+2737 TGWIFEGWAL
-2752 VVIPGSADAAGVAET
+2752 SADTEALTRKEDGT
-2767 PVDDVTY
+2767 TDHKPTGDVTY
-2774 YAAWEHPKYTVT
+2774 YAKWTHILYTITYTPGEGLESVSLDGYYSTRITEPT
-2786 FINGHT
+2786 FT
-2792 QIAQEENYYGRRV
+2792 T
-2805 DWPTMTAPD
+2805 PS
-2814 GLRFLGWRDGRNSYE
+2814 GLKLLGWLDEDGNVWSRSY
-2829 SVYDFSVPERDVTL
+2829 FPAKDVTL
-2843 YAVWGLA
+2843 TAVWGLG
-2850 DIYNE
+2850 DIE
-2855 EDFAKAVELS
+2855 SDEDFLA
-2865 QEYDYRVTAIRQ
+2865 
-2877 TVCLHADITV
+2877 V
-2887 AAGTQLN
+2887 AARSKTYRYKDTKIKQSIKLKADVNAPAGKQLDLCYLN
-2894 LSSFQGTFDG
+2894 GSFSSYRTT
-2904 GNHTITVSGSTGMK
+2904 HTITITGKTGYK
-2918 PLFGDRVALGCTI
+2918 PLFGSWVTGCGDGCTI
-2931 KNVNIA
+2931 SRIQVA
-2937 FAESTITVTADE
+2937 FAEDTITVDHTSEAEQINWGLLIGKMDIDVTLEDCTVLGGSANGSESVDVNYASVWRVTGEPSENIGALVGYNFGGKIIDCAVGGKDAYVTMNIEAQHCAVYWIGGLVGRNEGTITYSASGRTASTKVV
-2949 MLEYDNERYWGVFTG
+2949 LGCSN
-2964 RVEPGAGTGTGAVL
+2964 GAT
-2978 ENCSVISNSNDKS
+2978 SVGGLVGLMDNSNAKL
-2991 VSIQITPGM
+2991 TL
-3000 DSNLYIG
+3000 SNLLSGMYTYTNYTEGVTGLLKATRGLLVG
-3007 TIAGLSGGIMI
+3007 TINRG
-3018 NCRVGRYGAGVM
+3018 
-3030 LTVNGNG
+3030 TV
-3037 TTGSNNH
+3037 S
-3044 SIGVIT
+3044 
-3050 GYNYGVIRYNIAHY
+3050 
-3064 MCCNIVSAGKRM
+3064 
-3076 EVHVGGFVGGMGV
+3076 
-3089 YGSITFESGTN
+3089 
-3100 IAIEC
+3100 
-3105 SYKNN
+3105 
-3110 AQAAS
+3110 
-3115 NIQIYAGWIAGVMYE
+3115 
-3130 GTTLKRDGAAIVERS
+3130 S
-3145 GSDRISDYI
+3145 GSGATVYAEDASLPACGKIN
-3154 GHQYGGTV
+3154 GGTV
-3162 TGFSNY
+3162 SCDNVTGSLWEIQ

>member
-30 TGKTAAETGRA
+30 TGKTEAETGRT

-138 DALITREQMAAFFV
+138 DALITREQMAVFFV

-170 RPADLE
+170 QPADLE
-176 RVSEWARDAVLQLWA
+176 RVSSWARDAVLQLWA

-231 GVESTRVS
+231 GVESSRVS

-257 GNGSGSGESGSGD
+257 GNGAGSGGSSSGD

-307 IPTPSQQDGVFLG
+307 IPTPTQQDGVFLG

-401 KNTASESESYRY
+401 KNTAAESESYRY

-497 QDGTGDTNPIQKA
+497 QDGTGDTNSIQKA

-553 GTIAYVEITGIQG
+553 GTIAYVEIIGIQG

-589 AAADKDPADGSVL
+589 AAADKDPTDGSVL

-656 TTQADGAE
+656 TTQADGVE

-938 MEDADDS
+938 MEEADDS

-1292 YTFARWTTDEAG
+1292 YTFAWWTTDEAG

-1310 PYRMPESFG
+1310 PSRMPESFG

-1378 RLKKIQQETIMP
+1378 QLKKIQNETIMP

-1542 FTIGADGKTVVKLYY
+1542 FIIGADGKTVVKLYY

-1573 SAAEEKLYDLK
+1573 SATEEKLYDLK

-1613 PAEALSLTAHWTAR
+1613 PAENVALTAHWTANT
-1627 DDTSYT
+1627 DTKYT

-1643 TYPAKPSRTEA
+1643 TYPAKPSRTET

-1673 HADEGNSSAVFT
+1673 HADEDNSSAVLT

-1828 ITFDTDGGSAV
+1828 ITFNTDGGSAV
-1839 GAITKNYGAA
+1839 SAITKNYGAA

-1922 TGAATAAAAKG
+1922 TGAATAAAAKD

-1946 EQGAIAAD
+1946 EQGVIAAD
-1954 GSTVV
+1954 GKTVV

-1978 VDGAETSE
+1978 VDGAKMKTF
-1986 RTLRF
+1986 RF
-1991 GSTLGGITPRRLGF
+1991 GQTLTLATPSNGDY
-2005 AFGGWYTDTDAT
+2005 AFGGWFTEEACT
-2017 TKVTA
+2017 TA
-2022 VPAESVTLYAM
+2022 APAAMPAEDLNLFAKWVAGEVNYYVLRYEMDLNGEYQQVTTGSGSATGLLGSKLKLSSLKENKEGFTFVRATQTLAGGTETELSGTSVAVAKEMTVKLYYSRNRYTLKWDLNAGTGVEGADYSDQQVYYGAPITPPATPTRSTYIFKGWRQLYASSAPAPETMPAEDMTLYALWERAKHAVIGIDDNDGTEYRNWDIEIGKPQTVAVTADRWPKKTGYDFLG
-2033 WTASQINYTV
+2033 WTV
-2043 RHYQQDT
+2043 VGVD
-2050 TGTYVL
+2050 
-2056 METQDTLSAPAGTQ
+2056 
-2070 LTLETL
+2070 
-2076 MKSKYELGTWG
+2076 
-2087 SGGGYAY
+2087 
-2094 ATIGSDTATAKQA
+2094 
-2107 ETVELLEETTINLYY
+2107 
-2122 ERKQFTL
+2122 
-2129 TWMFEGGTVTN
+2129 
-2140 EDEYTHSGLIY
+2140 
-2151 YGTPIVEPKLTKFG
+2151 GTP
-2165 YRFFNWAYK
+2165 
-2174 DNGNTQFV
+2174 
-2182 DSTMPAK
+2182 DSVRNIPAK
-2189 DKTYKAEWSLTDIR
+2189 DS
-2203 FYIDIYIM
+2203 
-2211 DTDGNYSSEPT
+2211 
-2222 ERAWRMRT
+2222 
-2230 IKTKLTPQEVSEWFS
+2230 
-2245 FRSDS
+2245 
-2250 KGGLE
+2250 
-2255 FDADYAN
+2255 
-2262 GELAEGKAWTNEEGV
+2262 WTNEEEDLFDFV
-2277 YITKEDMVVTLH
+2277 MPDNDVIIT
-2289 VKRNQYNLR
+2289 RN
-2298 WRLVD
+2298 
-2303 NAVLDA
+2303 
-2309 SSTFT
+2309 
-2314 GGYNE
+2314 
-2319 NKLVYYGTPIV
+2319 
-2330 APTVS
+2330 
-2335 LTGHALDHWYY
+2335 
-2346 VDENG
+2346 
-2351 NNKKTITNMA
+2351 
-2361 EETKGAED
+2361 
-2369 EVISAIW
+2369 W
-2376 KANNYT
+2376 KAH
-2382 ATFDLNGGT
+2382 T
-2391 YGSNNATTYGPIPY
+2391 Y
-2405 TYQKTTVN
+2405 
-2413 LPGRN
+2413 
-2418 DMHKTGYTFYGWDVL
+2418 DVV
-2433 GTDQF
+2433 F
-2438 YWEGYDSNG
+2438 DSNG
-2447 GTIDIDSLP
+2447 GTGRMGSIFNIKYDETKTLPKSTFTREGYQFTGWRLWHSLS
-2456 GRDVTLKAR
+2456 GDFYEDEAEIKNLTAQDNVKAR
-2465 WKPLTYTIT
+2465 LYAQWEAEEHTITFDQPGYAPITAKTDESITPPDDPVKTGYRFTGWQGDDEKVYQKDALKRMPGKDLNLTALWNPLTYTIT

-2546 SVFFEKNATDATGTM
+2546 SVHFDANASDATGTM
-2561 EDQAFAFGE
+2561 ADQEFAFGE

-2591 TPVKT
+2591 TPDKT
-2596 GLKADY
+2596 GLEADY

-2633 NGGTMPEEGCPDSYT
+2633 NGGTMPEAGCPDSYT
-2648 VESENASLSEPT
+2648 VESEDASLSDPT

-2684 PGGHAENLT
+2684 PGDHAENLT
-2693 LYAKWEEDVYTIT
+2693 LYAKWEELVYTIT

-2829 SVYDFSVPERDVTL
+2829 SVYDFSVPEGDVTL

-2978 ENCSVISNSNDKS
+2978 ENCSVISNSKDKS

-3037 TTGSNNH
+3037 TTGSNDH

-3064 MCCNIVSAGKRM
+3064 MCCNIVSAGKRR

>member
-30 TGKTAAETGRA
+30 TGKTAAETGRT
-41 AEPFADVPSDS
+41 AEPFTDVPSDS

-130 TGGGRFSP
+130 TGGGKFSP

-170 RPADLE
+170 QPADLE
-176 RVSEWARDAVLQLWA
+176 RVSSWARDAVLQLWA

-231 GVESTRVS
+231 GVESSRVS

-246 AEENK
+246 AEEEKK
-251 PSGTGS
+251 PAGA
-257 GNGSGSGESGSGD
+257 GSGSGSGGSSSGGSSSGD

-294 NRATY
+294 KRATY
-299 PAGTKISS
+299 PAGTKISA

-374 GYTFTISGY
+374 GYTFTINGY
-383 AEDCILSFLNVT
+383 AEGCILSFLNVT

-418 AVRPKLAPG
+418 AVCPKLAPG
-427 QTYRVELEADSAAC
+427 QTYRVELEADSTAC

-477 PKAQVEDLGELDG
+477 PKAQVEELGELDG

-497 QDGTGDTNPIQKA
+497 QDGTGDTNSIQKA
-510 AQKGAFTYKGE
+510 AQKGTFTYKGGAA
-521 VTLAV
+521 LAV

-589 AAADKDPADGSVL
+589 AAADKDPTDGSVL

-656 TTQADGAE
+656 TALVDGVE

-670 ETAAEAEVLAAMDL
+670 AEAAQEEVLAAMDL

-711 ESGFVEEASRYL
+711 ESGFVEEASQYL

-1006 KATNQTIDLEEAN
+1006 QATNQTIDLEEAN

-1082 NASGAMLVEI
+1082 NASGAMFVEI

-1177 AGQLEDESKPAKL
+1177 AGQLEDEGKPAKL
-1190 FAPTD
+1190 FAPTY

-1378 RLKKIQQETIMP
+1378 QLKKIQNETIMP

-1415 METSSMVYRV
+1415 MEASSMVYRV

-1455 AGLQITKAATYHAQ
+1455 AGLQITKAVTYHAQ

-1573 SAAEEKLYDLK
+1573 SATEEKLYDLK

-1613 PAEALSLTAHWTAR
+1613 PAEALTLTAHWTAR

-1661 QVTAEAKALEHY
+1661 RVTAEAKALEHY
-1673 HADEGNSSAVFT
+1673 HADEDNSSAVLT

-1817 ITARWSVNRYT
+1817 VTARWSVNRYT
-1828 ITFDTDGGSAV
+1828 ITFNTDGGSAV
-1839 GAITKNYGAA
+1839 SAITKNYGAA

-1866 QLGDEAYTFS
+1866 QLGDAPYTFS

-1911 RLQATETLSGT
+1911 KLQATETLSGT
-1922 TGAATAAAAKG
+1922 TGAATAAAAKN

-1954 GSTVV
+1954 GKTVV

-1978 VDGAETSE
+1978 VDGAKMKTF
-1986 RTLRF
+1986 RF
-1991 GSTLGGITPRRLGF
+1991 GQTLTLATPSNGDY
-2005 AFGGWYTDTDAT
+2005 AFGGWFTEEACT
-2017 TKVTA
+2017 TA
-2022 VPAESVTLYAM
+2022 APAAMPAEDLNLFAKWVAGEVNYYVLRYEMDLNGEYQQVTTGSGSATGLLGSKLKLSSLKENKEGFTFVRATQTLAGGTETELSGTSVAVAKEMTVKLYYSRNQYTLKWDLNAGTGAEGADYSDQQVYYGAPITPPATPTRSTYIFKGWRQLYASSAPAPETMPAEDMTLYAL
-2033 WTASQINYTV
+2033 WERAKHAVIGIDDNDDTEYINVNITVGNKYTV
-2043 RHYQQDT
+2043 AVTADRWPKK
-2050 TGTYVL
+2050 TGY
-2056 METQDTLSAPAGTQ
+2056 DF
-2070 LTLETL
+2070 
-2076 MKSKYELGTWG
+2076 LGW
-2087 SGGGYAY
+2087 
-2094 ATIGSDTATAKQA
+2094 
-2107 ETVELLEETTINLYY
+2107 TVV
-2122 ERKQFTL
+2122 
-2129 TWMFEGGTVTN
+2129 GV
-2140 EDEYTHSGLIY
+2140 D
-2151 YGTPIVEPKLTKFG
+2151 GTP
-2165 YRFFNWAYK
+2165 
-2174 DNGNTQFV
+2174 
-2182 DSTMPAK
+2182 DSVRNIPAK
-2189 DKTYKAEWSLTDIR
+2189 DR
-2203 FYIDIYIM
+2203 
-2211 DTDGNYSSEPT
+2211 
-2222 ERAWRMRT
+2222 
-2230 IKTKLTPQEVSEWFS
+2230 
-2245 FRSDS
+2245 
-2250 KGGLE
+2250 
-2255 FDADYAN
+2255 
-2262 GELAEGKAWTNEEGV
+2262 WTNEEEDLFDFV
-2277 YITKEDMVVTLH
+2277 MPDNDVIIT
-2289 VKRNQYNLR
+2289 RN
-2298 WRLVD
+2298 
-2303 NAVLDA
+2303 
-2309 SSTFT
+2309 
-2314 GGYNE
+2314 
-2319 NKLVYYGTPIV
+2319 
-2330 APTVS
+2330 
-2335 LTGHALDHWYY
+2335 
-2346 VDENG
+2346 
-2351 NNKKTITNMA
+2351 
-2361 EETKGAED
+2361 
-2369 EVISAIW
+2369 W
-2376 KANNYT
+2376 KAH
-2382 ATFDLNGGT
+2382 T
-2391 YGSNNATTYGPIPY
+2391 Y
-2405 TYQKTTVN
+2405 
-2413 LPGRN
+2413 
-2418 DMHKTGYTFYGWDVL
+2418 DVV
-2433 GTDQF
+2433 F
-2438 YWEGYDSNG
+2438 ESNG
-2447 GTIDIDSLP
+2447 GTGRMGSIFNIKYDETRTLPKSTFTREGYQFTGWRLWNSLSGDFYEDEAEIKNLTAQDDVQARLYAQWEAEEHTITFDQP
-2456 GRDVTLKAR
+2456 GYAPITAKTGESITPPDDPVKTGYRFTGWQGDDEKVYQKDALKRMPGKDLNLTAL

-2474 YTGMDGAAAGEN
+2474 YTGMDDAAAGEN
-2486 TPRKHTYGTETVVP
+2486 TPREHTYGTETVVP
-2500 NPSKTGYAFAGWR
+2500 NPSKTGYAFAGWK

-2546 SVFFEKNATDATGTM
+2546 SVHFDANASDATGTM
-2561 EDQAFAFGE
+2561 DDQAFAYGE

-2577 RFTRTGYQFLGWNT
+2577 QFTRTGYQFLGWNT
-2591 TPVKT
+2591 DKNAKT
-2596 GLKADY
+2596 AMYADE
-2602 ANMAEY
+2602 AEY
-2608 TLAQAENV
+2608 TVASAADV
-2616 TLYAHWYL
+2616 KLYAVWE
-2624 TAYGVKYEL
+2624 AIE
-2633 NGGTMPEEGCPDSYT
+2633 YT
-2648 VESENASLSEPT
+2648 VTYYSDGTVVA
-2660 KAGYTFAGW
+2660 AGDNPATYTLGGEEATLVAPGKKDGFEFCGW
-2669 YTTSTFAAGTEITKL
+2669 YTTSSFKAGTEVTKL
-2684 PGGHAENLT
+2684 PGDHAENLT
-2693 LYAKWEEDVYTIT
+2693 LYAKWEELVYTIT

-2829 SVYDFSVPERDVTL
+2829 SVYDFSVPEGDVTL

-3018 NCRVGRYGAGVM
+3018 NCRVGRYEAGVT

-3037 TTGSNNH
+3037 TTGSNDH

-3064 MCCNIVSAGKRM
+3064 MCCNIVSAGKRR

>member
-52 WYASAVRYVC
+52 WYASAVRYAC

-130 TGGGRFSP
+130 TGGGKFSP
-138 DALITREQMAAFFV
+138 DALITREQMAVFFV
-152 RYFEKFGVRF
+152 RYFERFGVRF

-202 NPGDNAARCQTA
+202 NPCDNAARCQTA

-231 GVESTRVS
+231 GVESSRVS

-246 AEENK
+246 AEEEKK
-251 PSGTGS
+251 PSGS
-257 GNGSGSGESGSGD
+257 GSGSGESSSGD

-294 NRATY
+294 KRATY
-299 PAGTKISS
+299 PAGTKISA

-383 AEDCILSFLNVT
+383 AEGCILSFLNVT

-477 PKAQVEDLGELDG
+477 PKAQVEELGELDG

-656 TTQADGAE
+656 TTQADGVE

-758 PGEMALMSGKAK
+758 PGEMALMSGKAR

-1177 AGQLEDESKPAKL
+1177 AGQLEDEGKPAKL

-1378 RLKKIQQETIMP
+1378 QLKKIQNETIMP

-1415 METSSMVYRV
+1415 MEASSMVYRV

-1430 IYPPRLTLGGYE
+1430 IYPPRLTLGGYD
-1442 FAGYAELTQAQMN
+1442 FTGYTDLTQEQMN
-1455 AGLQITKAATYHAQ
+1455 SGLKITKDVTYHAM

-1481 HYTQSADGRGYLLLG
+1481 HYTQSADNRGYLLLG

-1598 GWYNGETPMEQQFRM
+1598 GWYNGETLMEQQFRM

-1673 HADEGNSSAVFT
+1673 HADEGNSSAVLT

-1703 TFALTFVNGEQRD
+1703 TFALTFVNGEQKD
-1716 TDTKRWGAAIV
+1716 IDTKRWGAAIV

-1736 TLSWDKE
+1736 TLSWDKA

-1767 FNTDGGSEIAPITQ
+1767 FDTDGGSEIAPITQ
-1781 DYGTAVTAPADPTRT
+1781 DYGTAVSAPADPTRT

-1828 ITFDTDGGSAV
+1828 ITFDANGGSAV
-1839 GAITKNYGAA
+1839 SAITKNYGAA

-1866 QLGDEAYTFS
+1866 HLGDAPYTFS

-1911 RLQATETLSGT
+1911 KLQATETLSGT
-1922 TGAATAAAAKG
+1922 TGAATAAAAKD

-1946 EQGAIAAD
+1946 EQGVIAAD
-1954 GSTVV
+1954 GKTVV

-1978 VDGAETSE
+1978 VDGAKMKTF
-1986 RTLRF
+1986 RF
-1991 GSTLGGITPRRLGF
+1991 GQTLTLATPSNGDY
-2005 AFGGWYTDTDAT
+2005 AFGGWFTEEACT
-2017 TKVTA
+2017 TA
-2022 VPAESVTLYAM
+2022 APAAMPAEDLNLFAKWVAGEVNYYVLRYEMDLNGEYQQVTTGSGSATGLLGSELKLSSLKENKEGFTFVRATQTLAGGTETELSGTSVAVAKEMTVKLYYSRNRYTLKWDLNAGTGVEGADYSDQQVYYGAPITPPATPTRSTYIFKGWRQLYASSAPAPETMPAEDMTLYALWERAKHAVIGIDDNDGTEYRNWDIEIGKPQTVAVTADRWPKKTGYDFLG
-2033 WTASQINYTV
+2033 WTV
-2043 RHYQQDT
+2043 VGVD
-2050 TGTYVL
+2050 
-2056 METQDTLSAPAGTQ
+2056 
-2070 LTLETL
+2070 
-2076 MKSKYELGTWG
+2076 
-2087 SGGGYAY
+2087 
-2094 ATIGSDTATAKQA
+2094 
-2107 ETVELLEETTINLYY
+2107 
-2122 ERKQFTL
+2122 
-2129 TWMFEGGTVTN
+2129 
-2140 EDEYTHSGLIY
+2140 
-2151 YGTPIVEPKLTKFG
+2151 GTP
-2165 YRFFNWAYK
+2165 
-2174 DNGNTQFV
+2174 
-2182 DSTMPAK
+2182 DSVRNIPAK
-2189 DKTYKAEWSLTDIR
+2189 DS
-2203 FYIDIYIM
+2203 
-2211 DTDGNYSSEPT
+2211 
-2222 ERAWRMRT
+2222 
-2230 IKTKLTPQEVSEWFS
+2230 
-2245 FRSDS
+2245 
-2250 KGGLE
+2250 
-2255 FDADYAN
+2255 
-2262 GELAEGKAWTNEEGV
+2262 WTNEEEDLFDFV
-2277 YITKEDMVVTLH
+2277 MPDNDVIIT
-2289 VKRNQYNLR
+2289 RN
-2298 WRLVD
+2298 
-2303 NAVLDA
+2303 
-2309 SSTFT
+2309 
-2314 GGYNE
+2314 
-2319 NKLVYYGTPIV
+2319 
-2330 APTVS
+2330 
-2335 LTGHALDHWYY
+2335 
-2346 VDENG
+2346 
-2351 NNKKTITNMA
+2351 
-2361 EETKGAED
+2361 
-2369 EVISAIW
+2369 W
-2376 KANNYT
+2376 KAH
-2382 ATFDLNGGT
+2382 T
-2391 YGSNNATTYGPIPY
+2391 Y
-2405 TYQKTTVN
+2405 
-2413 LPGRN
+2413 
-2418 DMHKTGYTFYGWDVL
+2418 DVV
-2433 GTDQF
+2433 F
-2438 YWEGYDSNG
+2438 DSNG
-2447 GTIDIDSLP
+2447 GTGRMGSIFNIKYDETRTLPKSTFTREGYQFTGWRLWNSLSGDFYEDEAEIKNLTAQDDVQARLYAQWEAEVHTITFDQP
-2456 GRDVTLKAR
+2456 GYVPITAKTGESITPPDDPVKTGYRFTGWQGDDEKVYQKDALKRMPGKDLNLTAL
-2465 WKPLTYTIT
+2465 WNPLICTIT
-2474 YTGMDGAAAGEN
+2474 YTGMDDAAADEN

-2546 SVFFEKNATDATGTM
+2546 SVSFEKNAADATGTM
-2561 EDQAFAFGE
+2561 ADQAFAYGE

-2591 TPVKT
+2591 DKNAKT
-2596 GLKADY
+2596 AMYADE
-2602 ANMAEY
+2602 AEY
-2608 TLAQAENV
+2608 TVASAADV
-2616 TLYAHWYL
+2616 KLYAVWE
-2624 TAYGVKYEL
+2624 AIE
-2633 NGGTMPEEGCPDSYT
+2633 YT
-2648 VESENASLSEPT
+2648 VTYYSDGAVVAAGDNPPT
-2660 KAGYTFAGW
+2660 YTLGGEEATLVAPGKKDGYEFCGW
-2669 YTTSTFAAGTEITKL
+2669 YTTSSFKAGTEVTKL
-2684 PGGHAENLT
+2684 PGDHADNLT
-2693 LYAKWEEDVYTIT
+2693 LYAKWEELVYTIT

-2792 QIAQEENYYGRRV
+2792 QIAQKENYYGRRV

-2829 SVYDFSVPERDVTL
+2829 SVYDFSVPEGDVTL

-2904 GNHTITVSGSTGMK
+2904 GNHTITVSGSAGMK

-2937 FAESTITVTADE
+2937 FEESTITVTADE

-2978 ENCSVISNSNDKS
+2978 ENCSVISNSKDKS

-3018 NCRVGRYGAGVM
+3018 NCRVGRYGAGVT

-3115 NIQIYAGWIAGVMYE
+3115 NMQIYAGWIAGVMYE

>member
-1 MKQRIISLLL
+1 MKQRIVSLLL

-30 TGKTAAETGRA
+30 TGKTEAETGRT

-130 TGGGRFSP
+130 TGGGKFSP

-152 RYFEKFGVRF
+152 RYFERFGVRF

-257 GNGSGSGESGSGD
+257 GNGAGSGGSSSGD

-294 NRATY
+294 KRATY

-320 WYYDAAMTRLVGAD
+320 WYYDAAMTRLAGAD

-383 AEDCILSFLNVT
+383 AEGCILSFLNVT

-477 PKAQVEDLGELDG
+477 PKAQVEELGELDG

-510 AQKGAFTYKGE
+510 AQKGTFTYKGE

-656 TTQADGAE
+656 TTQADGVE

-670 ETAAEAEVLAAMDL
+670 AAAAEAEVLAAMDL

-739 LDMELSAYSVTYA
+739 MDLDLAAYSVTYA

-758 PGEMALMSGKAK
+758 PGEMALMSGKAR

-1177 AGQLEDESKPAKL
+1177 AGQLEDEGKPAKL
-1190 FAPTD
+1190 FAPTY

-1292 YTFARWTTDEAG
+1292 YTFAWWTTDEAG

-1324 ITIYAQWTPR
+1324 ITVYAQWTPR

-1378 RLKKIQQETIMP
+1378 RLKKIQNETIMP

-1415 METSSMVYRV
+1415 MEASSMVYRV

-1573 SAAEEKLYDLK
+1573 SATEEKLYDLK

-1598 GWYNGETPMEQQFRM
+1598 GWYNGETLMEQQFRM
-1613 PAEALSLTAHWTAR
+1613 PAEALTLTAHWTAR

-1673 HADEGNSSAVFT
+1673 HADEGNSGAVLT

-1703 TFALTFVNGEQRD
+1703 TFALTFVNGEQRN

-1752 STFTAVWTVKQYTLT
+1752 STFTAVWTVKRYTLT
-1767 FNTDGGSEIAPITQ
+1767 FDTDGGSEIAPITQ

-1803 DKAIPETMPAENTT
+1803 DKAIPETMPAEHTT

-1839 GAITKNYGAA
+1839 SAITKNYGAA

-1866 QLGDEAYTFS
+1866 HLGDAPYTFS

-1922 TGAATAAAAKG
+1922 TGAATAAAAKD

-1946 EQGAIAAD
+1946 EQGTVAAD

-1959 EIYYDRDTFTVTF
+1959 EIYYDRDTFTITF

-1978 VDGAETSE
+1978 VDGEETSKK
-1986 RTLRF
+1986 TLRF

-2005 AFGGWYTDTDAT
+2005 AFGGWYTDTDAA

-2298 WRLVD
+2298 WRVVD
-2303 NAVLDA
+2303 NAVLDE

-2465 WKPLTYTIT
+2465 WNPLICTIT
-2474 YTGMDGAAAGEN
+2474 YRGMDDAAAGEN
-2486 TPRKHTYGTETVVP
+2486 TPRKHTYGTDTVIP
-2500 NPSKTGYAFAGWR
+2500 EPSRTGYAFAGWR

-2546 SVFFEKNATDATGTM
+2546 SVYFDANASDATGTM
-2561 EDQAFAFGE
+2561 AAQEFTFEQTQA
-2570 TKKLSAN
+2570 LNAN
-2577 RFTRTGYQFLGWNT
+2577 QFTRRGYGFSGWASY
-2591 TPVKT
+2591 KEA
-2596 GLKADY
+2596 KDADY
-2602 ANMAEY
+2602 LDEAQY
-2608 TLAQAENV
+2608 TLTRAADA
-2616 TLYAHWYL
+2616 TLYALWE
-2624 TAYGVKYEL
+2624 AIE
-2633 NGGTMPEEGCPDSYT
+2633 YT
-2648 VESENASLSEPT
+2648 VTYYSDGAVVAAVDNPPT
-2660 KAGYTFAGW
+2660 YTVDGEEATLTGLTKDGYTFAGW

-2684 PGGHAENLT
+2684 PGGHAEDLT
-2693 LYAKWEEDVYTIT
+2693 LYAKWEEDVYTIR
-2706 YNLGDAAWAKHTN
+2706 YDLGEASGATN
-2719 PTTVRWGE
+2719 PNKRLTKVAKGE
-2727 SFMLK
+2727 AVMLK
-2732 PASQA
+2732 PASA
-2737 GYIFLGWKRDNTAES
+2737 TGWIFEGWAL
-2752 VVIPGSADAAGVAET
+2752 SADTEALTRKEDGT
-2767 PVDDVTY
+2767 TDHKPTGDVTY
-2774 YAAWEHPKYTVT
+2774 YAKWTHILYTITYTPGEGLESVSLDGYYSTRITEPT
-2786 FINGHT
+2786 F
-2792 QIAQEENYYGRRV
+2792 
-2805 DWPTMTAPD
+2805 TAPS
-2814 GLRFLGWRDGRNSYE
+2814 GLKLLGWLDEDENVWNRAY
-2829 SVYDFSVPERDVTL
+2829 FPAKDVTL
-2843 YAVWGLA
+2843 TAVWGLGDIESDA
-2850 DIYNE
+2850 DFRAVADRSGTYE
-2855 EDFAKAVELS
+2855 YKA
-2865 QEYDYRVTAIRQ
+2865 TKIRQ
-2877 TVCLHADITV
+2877 SIELKADV
-2887 AAGTQLN
+2887 SVPAGTQLDLN
-2894 LSSFQGTFDG
+2894 YLNGTFKSDDYYDSY
-2904 GNHTITVSGSTGMK
+2904 TITITGSEGYR
-2918 PLFGDRVALGCTI
+2918 PLFGSYVYGSGDGCYV
-2931 KNVNIA
+2931 KSVNLA
-2937 FAESTITVTADE
+2937 FAEREITAAGGYATEANWGLFMGDAANKVTLEDCSVLGKSGNQSVTVNYNTVGRKSSSTIPS
-2949 MLEYDNERYWGVFTG
+2949 DNI
-2964 RVEPGAGTGTGAVL
+2964 GALVGNNGGTII
-2978 ENCSVISNSNDKS
+2978 NCSVGSSTAYVTLKIEGNYATRYRIGGLIGWNNGDIEFNSSRKVCTKVVLS
-2991 VSIQITPGM
+2991 KAHGSAA
-3000 DSNLYIG
+3000 IG
-3007 TIAGLSGGIMI
+3007 GLIGFINVGYPTLNVFQQVKLEIYTNYKAETGVFRGGL
-3018 NCRVGRYGAGVM
+3018 VGRAEYGADNLKLWGDHVWVYSEEGKN
-3030 LTVNGNG
+3030 LPAFGEDTQGGFKGTVN
-3037 TTGSNNH
+3037 TG
-3044 SIGVIT
+3044 
-3050 GYNYGVIRYNIAHY
+3050 
-3064 MCCNIVSAGKRM
+3064 
-3076 EVHVGGFVGGMGV
+3076 EW
-3089 YGSITFESGTN
+3089 
-3100 IAIEC
+3100 
-3105 SYKNN
+3105 N
-3110 AQAAS
+3110 AQ
-3115 NIQIYAGWIAGVMYE
+3115 
-3130 GTTLKRDGAAIVERS
+3130 
-3145 GSDRISDYI
+3145 
-3154 GHQYGGTV
+3154 
-3162 TGFSNY
+3162 

>member
-41 AEPFADVPSDS
+41 AEPFTDVASDS

-130 TGGGRFSP
+130 TGGGKFSP

-176 RVSEWARDAVLQLWA
+176 RVSAWARDAVLQLWA

-231 GVESTRVS
+231 GVESSRVS

-246 AEENK
+246 AEEEKK
-251 PSGTGS
+251 PS
-257 GNGSGSGESGSGD
+257 GSGSGGNSSGGSSSGD

-294 NRATY
+294 KRATY
-299 PAGTKISS
+299 PAGTKISA

-374 GYTFTISGY
+374 GYTFTVNGY
-383 AEDCILSFLNVT
+383 AEGCILSFLNVT

-418 AVRPKLAPG
+418 VVRPKLAPG

-477 PKAQVEDLGELDG
+477 PKAQVEELGELDG

-497 QDGTGDTNPIQKA
+497 QDGTGDTNSIQKA
-510 AQKGAFTYKGE
+510 AQKGTFTYKGE

-553 GTIAYVEITGIQG
+553 GTIAYVEITSIQG

-589 AAADKDPADGSVL
+589 AAADKDPTDGSVL

-911 KLVDENGNEVEWNGT
+911 KLVDEDGNEVEWNGT

-1082 NASGAMLVEI
+1082 NASGAMFVEI

-1177 AGQLEDESKPAKL
+1177 AGQLEDEGKPAKL
-1190 FAPTD
+1190 FAPTY

-1378 RLKKIQQETIMP
+1378 QLKKIQNETIMP

-1415 METSSMVYRV
+1415 MEASSMVYRV

-1430 IYPPRLTLGGYE
+1430 IYPPRLTLGGYD
-1442 FAGYAELTQAQMN
+1442 FTGYTDLTQEQMN
-1455 AGLQITKAATYHAQ
+1455 AGLQITKAVTYHAQ

-1573 SAAEEKLYDLK
+1573 SATEEKLYDLK

-1598 GWYNGETPMEQQFRM
+1598 GWYNGETPMEQQFHM

-1673 HADEGNSSAVFT
+1673 HVDEGNSSAVLT

-1828 ITFDTDGGSAV
+1828 ITFDTNGGSAV
-1839 GAITKNYGAA
+1839 SAITKNYGAA

-1866 QLGDEAYTFS
+1866 QLGDAPYTFS

-1911 RLQATETLSGT
+1911 KLQATETLSGT

-1959 EIYYDRDTFTVTF
+1959 EIYYDRDTFTITF

-1978 VDGAETSE
+1978 VDGEETSKK
-1986 RTLRF
+1986 TLRF

-2005 AFGGWYTDTDAT
+2005 AFGGWYTDTDAA

-2022 VPAESVTLYAM
+2022 VPAESVTLHAM

-2174 DNGNTQFV
+2174 DNGNTQYV

-2189 DKTYKAEWSLTDIR
+2189 DKTYKAEWSLADIR

-2222 ERAWRMRT
+2222 ERAWRMST
-2230 IKTKLTPQEVSEWFS
+2230 INAKLTPQEVSERFS

-2289 VKRNQYNLR
+2289 VKRNQYNLS

-2303 NAVLDA
+2303 NAVLDE

-2351 NNKKTITNMA
+2351 HNKKTITNMA

-2405 TYQKTTVN
+2405 TYQKTTVS

-2433 GTDQF
+2433 GSNKF
-2438 YWEGYDSNG
+2438 YWEGYGTNG

-2474 YTGMDGAAAGEN
+2474 YTGMDDAAAGEN
-2486 TPRKHTYGTETVVP
+2486 TPREHTYGTETVVP

-2546 SVFFEKNATDATGTM
+2546 SVHFDANASDATGTM
-2561 EDQAFAFGE
+2561 AAQEFTYEQTQA
-2570 TKKLSAN
+2570 LNAN
-2577 RFTRTGYQFLGWNT
+2577 QFTRRGYGFSGWASY
-2591 TPVKT
+2591 KEA
-2596 GLKADY
+2596 KD
-2602 ANMAEY
+2602 AEY
-2608 TLAQAENV
+2608 PDKAQYTLMRAADA
-2616 TLYAHWYL
+2616 TLYALWETVEY
-2624 TAYGVKYEL
+2624 TVTYVSDGETIAVD
-2633 NGGTMPEEGCPDSYT
+2633 GCPVSYT
-2648 VESENASLSEPT
+2648 VDGEEATLTGPT

-2693 LYAKWEEDVYTIT
+2693 LYAKWEEDVYTIRYDLGEASSAT
-2706 YNLGDAAWAKHTN
+2706 NPNRSLTKVAKGDAVT
-2719 PTTVRWGE
+2719 
-2727 SFMLK
+2727 LK
-2732 PASQA
+2732 PASA
-2737 GYIFLGWKRDNTAES
+2737 TGWKFLGWSTSKDTEAITTNNDGTTTHTPQENT
-2752 VVIPGSADAAGVAET
+2752 
-2767 PVDDVTY
+2767 TY
-2774 YAAWEHPKYTVT
+2774 YAKWERIQYTIT
-2786 FINGHT
+2786 YNLNQGLADQT
-2792 QIAQEENYYGRRV
+2792 ETGYYGESF
-2805 DWPTMTAPD
+2805 DGPTFDNPAGLKRIGWLKD
-2814 GLRFLGWRDGRNSYE
+2814 GEVWKGTTFLAEDI
-2829 SVYDFSVPERDVTL
+2829 TL
-2843 YAVWGLA
+2843 TAVWGLG
-2850 DIYNE
+2850 DISST
-2855 EDFAKAVELS
+2855 EDFLAVAEKS
-2865 QEYDYRVTAIRQ
+2865 KNSDYKNTKISYFIRLKSD
-2877 TVCLHADITV
+2877 VSV
-2887 AAGTQLN
+2887 PAGTQLDLN
-2894 LSSFQGTFDG
+2894 YLNGTFKSDDYYDSY
-2904 GNHTITVSGSTGMK
+2904 TITITGSEGYR
-2918 PLFGDRVALGCTI
+2918 PLFGSYVYGSGDGCYV
-2931 KNVNIA
+2931 KSVNLA
-2937 FAESTITVTADE
+2937 FAEREITAAGGYATEANWGLFMGDAANKVTLEDCSVLGKSGNQSVTVNYNTVGRKAQSTIPS
-2949 MLEYDNERYWGVFTG
+2949 DNI
-2964 RVEPGAGTGTGAVL
+2964 GALVGNNGGTII
-2978 ENCSVISNSNDKS
+2978 NCSVGSSTAYVTLKIEGNYATRYRIGGLIGWNNGDIEFNSSRKVCTKVVLS
-2991 VSIQITPGM
+2991 KAHGSAA
-3000 DSNLYIG
+3000 IG
-3007 TIAGLSGGIMI
+3007 GLIGFINVGYPTLNVFQQVKLEIYTNYKAETGVFRGGL
-3018 NCRVGRYGAGVM
+3018 VGRAEYGADNLKLWGDHVWVYSEEGKN
-3030 LTVNGNG
+3030 LPAFGEDTQGGFKGTVN
-3037 TTGSNNH
+3037 TG
-3044 SIGVIT
+3044 
-3050 GYNYGVIRYNIAHY
+3050 
-3064 MCCNIVSAGKRM
+3064 
-3076 EVHVGGFVGGMGV
+3076 EW
-3089 YGSITFESGTN
+3089 
-3100 IAIEC
+3100 
-3105 SYKNN
+3105 N
-3110 AQAAS
+3110 AQ
-3115 NIQIYAGWIAGVMYE
+3115 
-3130 GTTLKRDGAAIVERS
+3130 
-3145 GSDRISDYI
+3145 
-3154 GHQYGGTV
+3154 
-3162 TGFSNY
+3162 

>member
-30 TGKTAAETGRA
+30 TGKTEAETGRT
-41 AEPFADVPSDS
+41 AEPFADVASDS

-130 TGGGRFSP
+130 TGGGKFSP
-138 DALITREQMAAFFV
+138 DALITREQMAVFFV

-170 RPADLE
+170 QPADLE

-231 GVESTRVS
+231 GVESSRVS

-246 AEENK
+246 AEEEKK
-251 PSGTGS
+251 PSGS
-257 GNGSGSGESGSGD
+257 GSGSGESGSGD

-307 IPTPSQQDGVFLG
+307 IPTPTQQDGVFLG

-477 PKAQVEDLGELDG
+477 PKDQVEDLGELDG
-490 LFQLTLK
+490 LFRLTLK

-656 TTQADGAE
+656 TTQADGVE

-699 AEIEQSIEAQAM
+699 AEIEQSIEVQAM

-758 PGEMALMSGKAK
+758 PGEMALMSGKAR

-1177 AGQLEDESKPAKL
+1177 AGQLEDEGKPAKL
-1190 FAPTD
+1190 FAPTY

-1246 TLHIDWDDPKEAR
+1246 TLHIDWNDPKEAR

-1292 YTFARWTTDEAG
+1292 YTFAWWTTDEAG

-1324 ITIYAQWTPR
+1324 ITVYAQWTPR

-1378 RLKKIQQETIMP
+1378 QLKKIQNETIMP

-1415 METSSMVYRV
+1415 MAASSMVYRI

-1598 GWYNGETPMEQQFRM
+1598 GWYNGETLMEQQFRM
-1613 PAEALSLTAHWTAR
+1613 PAEALTLTAHWTAR

-1673 HADEGNSSAVFT
+1673 HADEGNSSAVLT

-1767 FNTDGGSEIAPITQ
+1767 FDTDGGSEIAPITQ
-1781 DYGTAVTAPADPTRT
+1781 DYGTAVSAPADPTRT

-1839 GAITKNYGAA
+1839 SAITKNYGAA

-1866 QLGDEAYTFS
+1866 QLGDAPYTFS

-1882 ITLTARWTARD
+1882 VTLTARWTARD

-1922 TGAATAAAAKG
+1922 TGAATAAAAKD

-1946 EQGAIAAD
+1946 EQGVIAAD

-1972 DANGGT
+1972 NANGGT
-1978 VDGAETSE
+1978 VDGAKMKTF
-1986 RTLRF
+1986 RF
-1991 GSTLGGITPRRLGF
+1991 GQTLTLATPSNGDY
-2005 AFGGWYTDTDAT
+2005 AFGGWFTEEACT
-2017 TKVTA
+2017 TA
-2022 VPAESVTLYAM
+2022 APAAMPAEDLNLFAKWVAGEVNYYVLRYEMDLNGEYQQVTTGSGSATGLLGSKLKLSSLKENKEGFTFVRATQTLAGGTETELSGTTVAVAKEMTVKLYYSRNQYTLKWDLNAGTGAEGADYSDQQVYYGAPITPPATPTRSTYIFKGWRQLYASSAPAPETMPAEDMTLYALWERAKHAVIGIDDNDGTEYRNWDIEIGKPQTVAVTADRWPKKTGYDFLG
-2033 WTASQINYTV
+2033 WTVVGA
-2043 RHYQQDT
+2043 D
-2050 TGTYVL
+2050 
-2056 METQDTLSAPAGTQ
+2056 
-2070 LTLETL
+2070 
-2076 MKSKYELGTWG
+2076 
-2087 SGGGYAY
+2087 
-2094 ATIGSDTATAKQA
+2094 
-2107 ETVELLEETTINLYY
+2107 
-2122 ERKQFTL
+2122 
-2129 TWMFEGGTVTN
+2129 
-2140 EDEYTHSGLIY
+2140 
-2151 YGTPIVEPKLTKFG
+2151 GTP
-2165 YRFFNWAYK
+2165 
-2174 DNGNTQFV
+2174 
-2182 DSTMPAK
+2182 DSVRNIPAK
-2189 DKTYKAEWSLTDIR
+2189 DS
-2203 FYIDIYIM
+2203 
-2211 DTDGNYSSEPT
+2211 
-2222 ERAWRMRT
+2222 
-2230 IKTKLTPQEVSEWFS
+2230 
-2245 FRSDS
+2245 
-2250 KGGLE
+2250 
-2255 FDADYAN
+2255 
-2262 GELAEGKAWTNEEGV
+2262 WTNEEEDLFDFV
-2277 YITKEDMVVTLH
+2277 MPDNDVIIT
-2289 VKRNQYNLR
+2289 RN
-2298 WRLVD
+2298 
-2303 NAVLDA
+2303 
-2309 SSTFT
+2309 
-2314 GGYNE
+2314 
-2319 NKLVYYGTPIV
+2319 
-2330 APTVS
+2330 
-2335 LTGHALDHWYY
+2335 
-2346 VDENG
+2346 
-2351 NNKKTITNMA
+2351 
-2361 EETKGAED
+2361 
-2369 EVISAIW
+2369 W
-2376 KANNYT
+2376 KAH
-2382 ATFDLNGGT
+2382 T
-2391 YGSNNATTYGPIPY
+2391 Y
-2405 TYQKTTVN
+2405 
-2413 LPGRN
+2413 
-2418 DMHKTGYTFYGWDVL
+2418 DVV
-2433 GTDQF
+2433 F
-2438 YWEGYDSNG
+2438 DSNG
-2447 GTIDIDSLP
+2447 GTGRMGSIFNIKYDETKTLPKSTFTREGYQFTGWRLWHSLSGDFYEDEAEIKNLTAQDDVQARLYAQWEAEVHTITFDQP
-2456 GRDVTLKAR
+2456 GYVPITAKTGESITPPDDPVKTGYRFTGWQGDDEKVYQKDALKRMPGKDLNLTAL
-2465 WKPLTYTIT
+2465 WKPLIYTIT
-2474 YTGMDGAAAGEN
+2474 YTGMDDAAAGEN
-2486 TPRKHTYGTETVVP
+2486 TPRKHTYGTDTVIP
-2500 NPSKTGYAFAGWR
+2500 EPSRTGYAFAGWR

-2546 SVFFEKNATDATGTM
+2546 SVSFEKNAADATGTM
-2561 EDQAFAFGE
+2561 ADQEFAFGE
-2570 TKKLSAN
+2570 TKALSAN
-2577 RFTRTGYQFLGWNT
+2577 QFTRTGYQFLGWNT
-2591 TPVKT
+2591 RPVET
-2596 GLKADY
+2596 GLEVDY

-2624 TAYGVKYEL
+2624 TAYGVRYEL

-2648 VESENASLSEPT
+2648 VESEDASLSEPT

-2669 YTTSTFAAGTEITKL
+2669 YTTSTFAAGTEVTKL
-2684 PGGHAENLT
+2684 PGDHAENLT
-2693 LYAKWEEDVYTIT
+2693 LYAKWKEDVYTIRYDLGEASGATNPNKSLTKVAKGEVITLKPASATGWKFLGWSTSKDTEAITPNNDGTTTHKPQENTTYYAKWEHIQYTIT
-2706 YNLGDAAWAKHTN
+2706 YNLNQGLADQTE
-2719 PTTVRWGE
+2719 TGYYGE
-2727 SFMLK
+2727 SFDGPTFDNPAGLK
-2732 PASQA
+2732 RI
-2737 GYIFLGWKRDNTAES
+2737 GWLKDGEVWKGTTFLAED
-2752 VVIPGSADAAGVAET
+2752 I
-2767 PVDDVTY
+2767 
-2774 YAAWEHPKYTVT
+2774 
-2786 FINGHT
+2786 
-2792 QIAQEENYYGRRV
+2792 
-2805 DWPTMTAPD
+2805 
-2814 GLRFLGWRDGRNSYE
+2814 
-2829 SVYDFSVPERDVTL
+2829 TL
-2843 YAVWGLA
+2843 TAVWGLGDIESDA
-2850 DIYNE
+2850 DFLAVAEKSKNSDYKNTKISY
-2855 EDFAKAVELS
+2855 FIRLKADVS
-2865 QEYDYRVTAIRQ
+2865 VP
-2877 TVCLHADITV
+2877 
-2887 AAGTQLN
+2887 AGTQLDLN
-2894 LSSFQGTFDG
+2894 YLNGTFKSDDYYYS
-2904 GNHTITVSGSTGMK
+2904 HTITIIGSEGYR
-2918 PLFGDRVALGCTI
+2918 PLFGSYVYGSGDGCYV
-2931 KNVNIA
+2931 KNVNLA
-2937 FAESTITVTADE
+2937 FAEREITAAGGYATEANWGLFMGDAANKVTLEDCSVLGKSGNQSVTVNYNTVERKSSSTIPS
-2949 MLEYDNERYWGVFTG
+2949 DNI
-2964 RVEPGAGTGTGAVL
+2964 GALVGNNGGTII
-2978 ENCSVISNSNDKS
+2978 NCSVGSSTAYVTLKIEGNYATRYRIGGLTGWNNGDIEFNSSCKVCTKVVLS
-2991 VSIQITPGM
+2991 KAHGSAA
-3000 DSNLYIG
+3000 IG
-3007 TIAGLSGGIMI
+3007 GLIGFINVGYPTLNVFQQVKLEIYTNYKAETGVFRGGL
-3018 NCRVGRYGAGVM
+3018 VGRAEYGADNLKLWGDHVWVYSEEGKN
-3030 LTVNGNG
+3030 LPAFGEDTQGGFKGTVN
-3037 TTGSNNH
+3037 TG
-3044 SIGVIT
+3044 
-3050 GYNYGVIRYNIAHY
+3050 
-3064 MCCNIVSAGKRM
+3064 
-3076 EVHVGGFVGGMGV
+3076 EW
-3089 YGSITFESGTN
+3089 
-3100 IAIEC
+3100 
-3105 SYKNN
+3105 N
-3110 AQAAS
+3110 AQ
-3115 NIQIYAGWIAGVMYE
+3115 
-3130 GTTLKRDGAAIVERS
+3130 
-3145 GSDRISDYI
+3145 
-3154 GHQYGGTV
+3154 
-3162 TGFSNY
+3162 

>member
-1 MKQRIISLLL
+1 MRKCRIGTAKFFTLLL
-11 VVCMVMTL
+11 L
-19 LPAGALAANGT
+19 L
-30 TGKTAAETGRA
+30 
-41 AEPFADVPSDS
+41 
-52 WYASAVRYVC
+52 YH
-62 ANGFFNGTSATTFAP
+62 TS
-77 EGNMTRAMFVTVL
+77 
-90 GRMAGVDPA
+90 
-99 DYPGTDFTDVQEGLW
+99 
-114 YAPYVK
+114 
-120 WAAQYGITTG
+120 I
-130 TGGGRFSP
+130 
-138 DALITREQMAAFFV
+138 
-152 RYFEKFGVRF
+152 
-162 KTEPSVTT
+162 
-170 RPADLE
+170 
-176 RVSEWARDAVLQLWA
+176 
-191 LGLLNGDGVSF
+191 
-202 NPGDNAARCQTA
+202 NAARCQTA

-231 GVESTRVS
+231 GVESSRVS

-257 GNGSGSGESGSGD
+257 GNGTGSGGSSSGD

-294 NRATY
+294 KRATY
-299 PAGTKISS
+299 PAGTKISA
-307 IPTPSQQDGVFLG
+307 IPTPTQQDGVFLG

-374 GYTFTISGY
+374 GYTFAISGY
-383 AEDCILSFLNVT
+383 AEGCILSFLNVT

-401 KNTASESESYRY
+401 KNTAAESESYRY

-497 QDGTGDTNPIQKA
+497 QDGTGDTNSIQKA

-577 DVLFTPDVLPVR
+577 NVLFTPDVLPVR

-656 TTQADGAE
+656 TTQADGVE

-670 ETAAEAEVLAAMDL
+670 AAAAEAEVLAAMDL

-1190 FAPTD
+1190 FAPTY

-1292 YTFARWTTDEAG
+1292 YTFAWWTTDEAG

-1378 RLKKIQQETIMP
+1378 RLKKIQNETIMP

-1415 METSSMVYRV
+1415 MEASSMVYRV

-1430 IYPPRLTLGGYE
+1430 IYPPRLTLGGYD
-1442 FAGYAELTQAQMN
+1442 FTGYTDLTQEQMN
-1455 AGLQITKAATYHAQ
+1455 SGLKITKDVTYHAM

-1481 HYTQSADGRGYLLLG
+1481 HYTQSADNRGYLLLG

-1573 SAAEEKLYDLK
+1573 SATEEKLYDLK

-1598 GWYNGETPMEQQFRM
+1598 GWYNGETLMEQQFRM
-1613 PAEALSLTAHWTAR
+1613 PAEALTLTAHWTAR

-1673 HADEGNSSAVFT
+1673 HADEDNSSAVLT

-1752 STFTAVWTVKQYTLT
+1752 SSFTAVWTVKQYTLT

-1817 ITARWSVNRYT
+1817 VTARWSVNRYT

-1839 GAITKNYGAA
+1839 SAITKNYGAA

-1866 QLGDEAYTFS
+1866 HLGDAPYTFS

-1922 TGAATAAAAKG
+1922 TGAATAAAAKD

-1946 EQGAIAAD
+1946 EQGVIAAD

-1978 VDGAETSE
+1978 VDGEETIE

-2022 VPAESVTLYAM
+2022 VPAQSVTLYAM

-2211 DTDGNYSSEPT
+2211 DTEGNYSSEPT
-2222 ERAWRMRT
+2222 ERAWKMST
-2230 IKTKLTPQEVSEWFS
+2230 IKMKLTPQEVSEWFS

-2346 VDENG
+2346 VDKNG

-2405 TYQKTTVN
+2405 TYQKTTVS

-2433 GTDQF
+2433 GSNKF
-2438 YWEGYDSNG
+2438 YWEGYGNNG

-2465 WKPLTYTIT
+2465 WKPLTCTIT
-2474 YTGMDGAAAGEN
+2474 YTGMDDAAAGEN
-2486 TPRKHTYGTETVVP
+2486 TPRKHTYGTDTVIP
-2500 NPSKTGYAFAGWR
+2500 EPSRTGYAFAGWR

-2546 SVFFEKNATDATGTM
+2546 SVSFEKNAADATGTM
-2561 EDQAFAFGE
+2561 ADQEFTFEQTQA
-2570 TKKLSAN
+2570 LNAN
-2577 RFTRTGYQFLGWNT
+2577 QFTRRGYGFSGWASY
-2591 TPVKT
+2591 KEA
-2596 GLKADY
+2596 KDADY
-2602 ANMAEY
+2602 LDEAQY
-2608 TLAQAENV
+2608 TLTRAADA
-2616 TLYAHWYL
+2616 TLYALWE
-2624 TAYGVKYEL
+2624 AIE
-2633 NGGTMPEEGCPDSYT
+2633 YT
-2648 VESENASLSEPT
+2648 VTYYSDGAVAAAGDNPPT
-2660 KAGYTFAGW
+2660 YTVDGEEATLTGLTKDGYTFAGW
-2669 YTTSTFAAGTEITKL
+2669 YTTSSFAAGTEITKL

-2693 LYAKWEEDVYTIT
+2693 LYAKWEEDVYTIR
-2706 YNLGDAAWAKHTN
+2706 YDLGEASGATN
-2719 PTTVRWGE
+2719 PNKRLTKVAKGE
-2727 SFMLK
+2727 VVTLK
-2732 PASQA
+2732 PASA
-2737 GYIFLGWKRDNTAES
+2737 TGWIFEGWAL
-2752 VVIPGSADAAGVAET
+2752 SADTEALTRKEDGTTEHM
-2767 PVDDVTY
+2767 PVDNVTY
-2774 YAAWEHPKYTVT
+2774 YAKWTHPRYTITYTPGEGIDPVPVT
-2786 FINGHT
+2786 GHYST
-2792 QIAQEENYYGRRV
+2792 RITE
-2805 DWPTMTAPD
+2805 PTFTAPS
-2814 GLRFLGWRDGRNSYE
+2814 GLKLLGWLDEDGNVWSRSYFPAE
-2829 SVYDFSVPERDVTL
+2829 DVTL
-2843 YAVWGLA
+2843 TAVWGLGDIESDA
-2850 DIYNE
+2850 DFLAVAEKSKNSDYKNTKISY
-2855 EDFAKAVELS
+2855 FIRLKADVS
-2865 QEYDYRVTAIRQ
+2865 VP
-2877 TVCLHADITV
+2877 
-2887 AAGTQLN
+2887 AGTQLDLN
-2894 LSSFQGTFDG
+2894 YLNGTFKSDDYYYS
-2904 GNHTITVSGSTGMK
+2904 HTITIIGSEGYR
-2918 PLFGDRVALGCTI
+2918 PLFGSYVYGSGDGCYV
-2931 KNVNIA
+2931 KNVNLA
-2937 FAESTITVTADE
+2937 FAEREITAAGGYATEANWGLFMGDAANKVTLEDCSVLGKSGNQSVTVNYNTVERKSSSTIPS
-2949 MLEYDNERYWGVFTG
+2949 DNI
-2964 RVEPGAGTGTGAVL
+2964 GALVGNNGGTII
-2978 ENCSVISNSNDKS
+2978 NCSVGSSTAYVTLKIEGNYATRYRIGGLTGWNNGDIEFNSSCKVCTKVVLS
-2991 VSIQITPGM
+2991 KAHGSAA
-3000 DSNLYIG
+3000 IG
-3007 TIAGLSGGIMI
+3007 GLIGFINVGYPTLNVFQQVKLEIYTNYKAETGVFRGGL
-3018 NCRVGRYGAGVM
+3018 VGRAEYGADNLKLWGDHVWVYSEEGKN
-3030 LTVNGNG
+3030 LPAFGEDTQGGFKGTVN
-3037 TTGSNNH
+3037 TG
-3044 SIGVIT
+3044 
-3050 GYNYGVIRYNIAHY
+3050 
-3064 MCCNIVSAGKRM
+3064 
-3076 EVHVGGFVGGMGV
+3076 EW
-3089 YGSITFESGTN
+3089 
-3100 IAIEC
+3100 
-3105 SYKNN
+3105 N
-3110 AQAAS
+3110 AQ
-3115 NIQIYAGWIAGVMYE
+3115 
-3130 GTTLKRDGAAIVERS
+3130 
-3145 GSDRISDYI
+3145 
-3154 GHQYGGTV
+3154 
-3162 TGFSNY
+3162 

>member
-11 VVCMVMTL
+11 VACMVMTL

-41 AEPFADVPSDS
+41 EAQFTDVASDS

-130 TGGGRFSP
+130 TGGGKFSP

-176 RVSEWARDAVLQLWA
+176 RVSAWARDAVLQLWA

-202 NPGDNAARCQTA
+202 NPGENAARCQTA

-231 GVESTRVS
+231 GVESSRVS

-246 AEENK
+246 AEEEKK
-251 PSGTGS
+251 PS
-257 GNGSGSGESGSGD
+257 GSGSGESSSGD

-294 NRATY
+294 KRATY
-299 PAGTKISS
+299 PAGTKISA

-334 ATVDRSMTLYAKMGQ
+334 DTVNRSMTLYARMGQ

-374 GYTFTISGY
+374 GYTFTINGY
-383 AEDCILSFLNVT
+383 AEGCILSFLNVT

-418 AVRPKLAPG
+418 VVRPKLAPG
-427 QTYRVELEADSAAC
+427 QTYRVELEADSPAC

-477 PKAQVEDLGELDG
+477 PKDQVEDLGELDG

-497 QDGTGDTNPIQKA
+497 QDGTGDTNSIQKA

-589 AAADKDPADGSVL
+589 AAADKDPTDGSVL

-637 GETPEQAMALTYGR
+637 GETPEQATALTYGR

-656 TTQADGAE
+656 TTQADGVE

-670 ETAAEAEVLAAMDL
+670 EMAAEAEVLAAMDL

-752 DGTPVE
+752 DGTPVA

-1177 AGQLEDESKPAKL
+1177 AGQLEDEGKPAKL
-1190 FAPTD
+1190 FAPTY

-1218 GYSTAES
+1218 GYSTAEA
-1225 CDVIITWKNAA
+1225 CDVTITWKNAA

-1292 YTFARWTTDEAG
+1292 YTFAWWTTDEAG

-1324 ITIYAQWTPR
+1324 ITVYAQWTPR

-1378 RLKKIQQETIMP
+1378 RLKKIQNETIMP

-1415 METSSMVYRV
+1415 MEASSMVYRV

-1455 AGLQITKAATYHAQ
+1455 AGLQITKAVTYHAQ

-1598 GWYNGETPMEQQFRM
+1598 GWYNGETLMEQQFRM
-1613 PAEALSLTAHWTAR
+1613 PAEALTLTAHWTAR

-1673 HADEGNSSAVFT
+1673 HADEGNSSAVLT

-1767 FNTDGGSEIAPITQ
+1767 FDTDGGSEIAPITQ

-1817 ITARWSVNRYT
+1817 VTARWSVNRYT

-1839 GAITKNYGAA
+1839 SAITKNYGAA

-1922 TGAATAAAAKG
+1922 TGAATAAAAKD
-1933 KAGDYAHFTAKAF
+1933 KAGDYTHFTAKAF
-1946 EQGAIAAD
+1946 EQGVIAAD
-1954 GSTVV
+1954 GKTVV

-1978 VDGAETSE
+1978 VDGEKTSKK
-1986 RTLRF
+1986 TLRF

-2005 AFGGWYTDTDAT
+2005 AFGGWYTDTDAA

-2022 VPAESVTLYAM
+2022 VPAESVTLHAM

-2094 ATIGSDTATAKQA
+2094 ATIGSDTATAKQT
-2107 ETVELLEETTINLYY
+2107 ETIELLEETTINLYY

-2151 YGTPIVEPKLTKFG
+2151 YGTPIVEPILTKFG

-2174 DNGNTQFV
+2174 DNGNTQYV

-2189 DKTYKAEWSLTDIR
+2189 DKTYKAEWSLADIR

-2222 ERAWRMRT
+2222 ERAWRMST
-2230 IKTKLTPQEVSEWFS
+2230 INAKLTPQDVSERFS

-2262 GELAEGKAWTNEEGV
+2262 GEMAEGKAWTNEEGV

-2361 EETKGAED
+2361 EETKSAED

-2405 TYQKTTVN
+2405 TYQKTTVS

-2433 GTDQF
+2433 GSNKF
-2438 YWEGYDSNG
+2438 YWEGYGTNG

-2474 YTGMDGAAAGEN
+2474 YSGMDDAAAGEN
-2486 TPRKHTYGTETVVP
+2486 APREHTYGTDTVIP
-2500 NPSKTGYAFAGWR
+2500 EPRRTGYAFAGWR

-2546 SVFFEKNATDATGTM
+2546 SVRFDANASDATGTM
-2561 EDQAFAFGE
+2561 DDQAFAYGE

-2577 RFTRTGYQFLGWNT
+2577 QFTRTGYGFSGWASY
-2591 TPVKT
+2591 KEA
-2596 GLKADY
+2596 KE
-2602 ANMAEY
+2602 AEY
-2608 TLAQAENV
+2608 LDKAQYTLMRAADA
-2616 TLYAHWYL
+2616 TLYALWETVEY
-2624 TAYGVKYEL
+2624 TVTYVSDGETIAVD
-2633 NGGTMPEEGCPDSYT
+2633 GCPVSYT
-2648 VESENASLSEPT
+2648 VDGEEATLTGPT

-2693 LYAKWEEDVYTIT
+2693 LYAKWEEDVYTIR
-2706 YNLGDAAWAKHTN
+2706 YDLGEASGATN
-2719 PTTVRWGE
+2719 PNRSLTKVAKGE
-2727 SFMLK
+2727 AVTLK
-2732 PASQA
+2732 PASA
-2737 GYIFLGWKRDNTAES
+2737 TGWKFLGWSTSKDTEAITPNNDGTTTHKPQENT
-2752 VVIPGSADAAGVAET
+2752 
-2767 PVDDVTY
+2767 TY
-2774 YAAWEHPKYTVT
+2774 YAKWEHILYTIT
-2786 FINGHT
+2786 YNLNQGLADQT
-2792 QIAQEENYYGRRV
+2792 ETGYYGESF
-2805 DWPTMTAPD
+2805 DGPTFDNPAGLKRIGWLKD
-2814 GLRFLGWRDGRNSYE
+2814 GEVWKGTTFLAEDI
-2829 SVYDFSVPERDVTL
+2829 TL
-2843 YAVWGLA
+2843 TAVWGLG
-2850 DIYNE
+2850 DISST
-2855 EDFAKAVELS
+2855 EDFLAVAEKSKNSDYKNTKISYFIRLKADVS
-2865 QEYDYRVTAIRQ
+2865 VP
-2877 TVCLHADITV
+2877 
-2887 AAGTQLN
+2887 AGTQLDLN
-2894 LSSFQGTFDG
+2894 YLNGTFKSDDYYYSY
-2904 GNHTITVSGSTGMK
+2904 TITITGSEGYR
-2918 PLFGDRVALGCTI
+2918 PLFGSYVYGSGDGCYV
-2931 KNVNIA
+2931 KSVNLA
-2937 FAESTITVTADE
+2937 FAEREITAAGGYATEANWGLFMGDAANKVTLEDCSVLGKSGNQSVTVNYNTMGRKSSSTIPS
-2949 MLEYDNERYWGVFTG
+2949 DNI
-2964 RVEPGAGTGTGAVL
+2964 GALVGNNGGTII
-2978 ENCSVISNSNDKS
+2978 NCSVGSSTAYVTLKIEGNYATRYRIGGLIGWNNGDIEFNSSRKVCTKVVLS
-2991 VSIQITPGM
+2991 KAHGSAA
-3000 DSNLYIG
+3000 IG
-3007 TIAGLSGGIMI
+3007 GLIGFINVGYPTLNVFQQVKLEIYTNYKAETGVFRGGL
-3018 NCRVGRYGAGVM
+3018 VGRAEYGADNLKLWGDHVWVYSEEGKN
-3030 LTVNGNG
+3030 LPAFGEDTQGGFKGTVN
-3037 TTGSNNH
+3037 TG
-3044 SIGVIT
+3044 
-3050 GYNYGVIRYNIAHY
+3050 
-3064 MCCNIVSAGKRM
+3064 
-3076 EVHVGGFVGGMGV
+3076 EW
-3089 YGSITFESGTN
+3089 
-3100 IAIEC
+3100 
-3105 SYKNN
+3105 N
-3110 AQAAS
+3110 AQ
-3115 NIQIYAGWIAGVMYE
+3115 
-3130 GTTLKRDGAAIVERS
+3130 
-3145 GSDRISDYI
+3145 
-3154 GHQYGGTV
+3154 
-3162 TGFSNY
+3162 

>member
-30 TGKTAAETGRA
+30 TGKTEAETGRT

-152 RYFEKFGVRF
+152 RYFEKFGVRL

-176 RVSEWARDAVLQLWA
+176 RVSAWARDAVLQLWA

-231 GVESTRVS
+231 GVESSRVS

-246 AEENK
+246 AEEEKK
-251 PSGTGS
+251 PSGSGS
-257 GNGSGSGESGSGD
+257 GSGSGESGSGD

-294 NRATY
+294 KRATY
-299 PAGTKISS
+299 PAGTKISA

-374 GYTFTISGY
+374 GYTFTVNGY
-383 AEDCILSFLNVT
+383 AEGCILSFLNVT

-401 KNTASESESYRY
+401 KNTAAESESYRY

-477 PKAQVEDLGELDG
+477 PKDQVEELGELDG
-490 LFQLTLK
+490 LFRLTLK

-637 GETPEQAMALTYGR
+637 GETPEQSMALTYGR

-656 TTQADGAE
+656 TTQADGVE

-670 ETAAEAEVLAAMDL
+670 AAAAEAEVLAAMDL

-758 PGEMALMSGKAK
+758 PGEMALMSGKAR

-1070 HLSWTKSGGKDS
+1070 HLSWTKSGGKNS

-1190 FAPTD
+1190 FAPTY

-1268 SAVKAISLVGG
+1268 SAVKAISLVSG

-1292 YTFARWTTDEAG
+1292 YTFAWWTTDEAG

-1324 ITIYAQWTPR
+1324 ITVYAQWTPR

-1378 RLKKIQQETIMP
+1378 QLKKIQQETIMP

-1415 METSSMVYRV
+1415 MEASSMVYRV

-1455 AGLQITKAATYHAQ
+1455 SGLKITKDVTYHAM

-1481 HYTQSADGRGYLLLG
+1481 HYTQSADNRGYLLLG

-1573 SAAEEKLYDLK
+1573 SATEEKLYDLK

-1598 GWYNGETPMEQQFRM
+1598 GWYNGETLMEQQFRM
-1613 PAEALSLTAHWTAR
+1613 PAEALTLTAHWTAR

-1673 HADEGNSSAVFT
+1673 HADEGNSSAVLT

-1703 TFALTFVNGEQRD
+1703 TFALTFVNGEQKD

-1736 TLSWDKE
+1736 TLSWDKA

-1767 FNTDGGSEIAPITQ
+1767 FDTDGGSEIAPITQ

-1828 ITFDTDGGSAV
+1828 ITFDADGGSAV
-1839 GAITKNYGAA
+1839 SAITKNYGAA

-1866 QLGDEAYTFS
+1866 HLGDEAYTFS

-1922 TGAATAAAAKG
+1922 TGAETAAAAKN

-1946 EQGAIAAD
+1946 EQGVIAAD
-1954 GSTVV
+1954 GKTVV

-1978 VDGAETSE
+1978 VDGEETSE

-2005 AFGGWYTDTDAT
+2005 AFGGWYTDADAA

-2107 ETVELLEETTINLYY
+2107 ETVELLEEITINLYY

-2211 DTDGNYSSEPT
+2211 DTEGNYSSEPT
-2222 ERAWRMRT
+2222 ERAWKMST
-2230 IKTKLTPQEVSEWFS
+2230 IKMKLTPQEVSEWFS
-2245 FRSDS
+2245 FKSDS

-2346 VDENG
+2346 VDKNG

-2405 TYQKTTVN
+2405 TYQKTTVS

-2433 GTDQF
+2433 GSNKF
-2438 YWEGYDSNG
+2438 YWEGYGNNG

-2465 WKPLTYTIT
+2465 WNPLTCTIT
-2474 YTGMDGAAAGEN
+2474 YTGMDDAAAGEN
-2486 TPRKHTYGTETVVP
+2486 TPRKHTYGTDTVIP
-2500 NPSKTGYAFAGWR
+2500 EPSRTGYAFAGWR

-2519 AVKELTLGATDYTA
+2519 AVKDLTLGATDYTA

-2546 SVFFEKNATDATGTM
+2546 SVHFDANASDATGTM
-2561 EDQAFAFGE
+2561 ADQAFAYE
-2570 TKKLSAN
+2570 QTQALNAN
-2577 RFTRTGYQFLGWNT
+2577 QFTRTGYQFLGWNT
-2591 TPVKT
+2591 TPDKT

-2648 VESENASLSEPT
+2648 VESEDASLSEPT

-2693 LYAKWEEDVYTIT
+2693 LYAKWEEDVYTIR
-2706 YNLGDAAWAKHTN
+2706 YDLGEASGATN
-2719 PTTVRWGE
+2719 PNKRLTKVAKGE
-2727 SFMLK
+2727 AVTLK
-2732 PASQA
+2732 PASA
-2737 GYIFLGWKRDNTAES
+2737 TGWKFLGWSTSKDTEAITPNNDGTTTHKPQENT
-2752 VVIPGSADAAGVAET
+2752 
-2767 PVDDVTY
+2767 TY
-2774 YAAWEHPKYTVT
+2774 YAKWEHIQYTIT
-2786 FINGHT
+2786 YNLNQGLADQT
-2792 QIAQEENYYGRRV
+2792 ETGYYGESF
-2805 DWPTMTAPD
+2805 DGPTFDNPAGLKRIGWLKD
-2814 GLRFLGWRDGRNSYE
+2814 GEVWKGTTFLAEDI
-2829 SVYDFSVPERDVTL
+2829 TL
-2843 YAVWGLA
+2843 TAVWGLGDIESDA
-2850 DIYNE
+2850 DFLAVAEKSKNSDYKNTKISY
-2855 EDFAKAVELS
+2855 FIRLKADVS
-2865 QEYDYRVTAIRQ
+2865 VP
-2877 TVCLHADITV
+2877 
-2887 AAGTQLN
+2887 AGTQLDLN
-2894 LSSFQGTFDG
+2894 YLNGTFKSDDYYYS
-2904 GNHTITVSGSTGMK
+2904 HTITIIGSEGYR
-2918 PLFGDRVALGCTI
+2918 PLFGSYVYGSGDGCYV
-2931 KNVNIA
+2931 KNVNLA
-2937 FAESTITVTADE
+2937 FAEREITAAGGYATEANWGLFMGDAANKVTLEDCSVLGKSGNQSVTVNYNTVERKSSSTIPS
-2949 MLEYDNERYWGVFTG
+2949 DNI
-2964 RVEPGAGTGTGAVL
+2964 GALVGNNGGTII
-2978 ENCSVISNSNDKS
+2978 NCSVGSSTAYVTLKIEGNYATRYRIGGLTGWNNGDIEFNSSCKVCTKVVLS
-2991 VSIQITPGM
+2991 KAHGSAA
-3000 DSNLYIG
+3000 IG
-3007 TIAGLSGGIMI
+3007 GLIGFINVGYPTLNVFQQVKLEIYTNYKAETGVFRGGL
-3018 NCRVGRYGAGVM
+3018 VGRAEYGADNLKLWGEHVWVYSEEGKN
-3030 LTVNGNG
+3030 LPAFGEDTQGGFKGTVN
-3037 TTGSNNH
+3037 TG
-3044 SIGVIT
+3044 
-3050 GYNYGVIRYNIAHY
+3050 
-3064 MCCNIVSAGKRM
+3064 
-3076 EVHVGGFVGGMGV
+3076 EW
-3089 YGSITFESGTN
+3089 
-3100 IAIEC
+3100 
-3105 SYKNN
+3105 N
-3110 AQAAS
+3110 AQ
-3115 NIQIYAGWIAGVMYE
+3115 
-3130 GTTLKRDGAAIVERS
+3130 
-3145 GSDRISDYI
+3145 
-3154 GHQYGGTV
+3154 
-3162 TGFSNY
+3162 

>member
-41 AEPFADVPSDS
+41 EAQFTDVASDS

-130 TGGGRFSP
+130 TGGGKFSP

-176 RVSEWARDAVLQLWA
+176 RVSAWARDAVLQLWA
-191 LGLLNGDGVSF
+191 LGLLNGDGVNF

-231 GVESTRVS
+231 GVESSRVS

-251 PSGTGS
+251 PSG
-257 GNGSGSGESGSGD
+257 SGSGESSSGGSSSGD

-283 EKVSQGEVTLP
+283 EKVSQGEVTMP
-294 NRATY
+294 KRATY
-299 PAGTKISS
+299 PAGTKISA

-334 ATVDRSMTLYAKMGQ
+334 ATVDRSMTLYARMGQ

-374 GYTFTISGY
+374 GYTFTINGY
-383 AEDCILSFLNVT
+383 AEGCILSFLNVT

-456 NIITEKGQVDRLTL
+456 NIITEKGQVDRLML

-497 QDGTGDTNPIQKA
+497 QDGTGDTNSIQKA

-589 AAADKDPADGSVL
+589 AAADKDPTDGSVL

-656 TTQADGAE
+656 TTQADGVE

-699 AEIEQSIEAQAM
+699 AEIERSIETQAM

-1177 AGQLEDESKPAKL
+1177 AGQLEDEGKPAKL
-1190 FAPTD
+1190 FAPTY

-1292 YTFARWTTDEAG
+1292 YTFAWWTTDEAG

-1378 RLKKIQQETIMP
+1378 RLKKIQNETIMP

-1415 METSSMVYRV
+1415 MEASSMVYRV
-1425 KYEGT
+1425 KYEGA

-1455 AGLQITKAATYHAQ
+1455 AGLQITKAVTYHAQ

-1573 SAAEEKLYDLK
+1573 SATEEKLYDLK

-1598 GWYNGETPMEQQFRM
+1598 GWYNGETPMEQQFHM
-1613 PAEALSLTAHWTAR
+1613 PAEALSLTAHWTANT
-1627 DDTSYT
+1627 DTKYT

-1673 HADEGNSSAVFT
+1673 HADEGNSSAVLT

-1752 STFTAVWTVKQYTLT
+1752 STFSAVWTVKQYTLT

-1828 ITFDTDGGSAV
+1828 ITFDADGGSAV
-1839 GAITKNYGAA
+1839 SAITKNYGAA

-1866 QLGDEAYTFS
+1866 QLGDAPYTFS

-1911 RLQATETLSGT
+1911 KLQATETLSGT
-1922 TGAATAAAAKG
+1922 TGAATAAAAKN

-1978 VDGAETSE
+1978 VDGAKMKTF
-1986 RTLRF
+1986 RF
-1991 GSTLGGITPRRLGF
+1991 GQTLTLATPSNGDY
-2005 AFGGWYTDTDAT
+2005 AFGGWFTEEACT
-2017 TKVTA
+2017 TA
-2022 VPAESVTLYAM
+2022 APAAMPAENLNLFAKWVAGEVNYYVLRYEMDLNGEYQQVTTGSGSATGLLGSKLKLSSLKENKEGFTFVRATQTLAGGTETELSGTTVAVAKEMTVKLYYSRNRYTLKWDLNAGTGAEGADYSDQQVYYGAPITPPATPTRSTYIFKGWRQLYASSAPAPETMPAEDMTLYALWERAKHAVIGIDDNDGTEYRNWDIEIGKPQTVAVTADRWPKKTGYDFLG
-2033 WTASQINYTV
+2033 WTV
-2043 RHYQQDT
+2043 VGVD
-2050 TGTYVL
+2050 
-2056 METQDTLSAPAGTQ
+2056 
-2070 LTLETL
+2070 
-2076 MKSKYELGTWG
+2076 
-2087 SGGGYAY
+2087 
-2094 ATIGSDTATAKQA
+2094 
-2107 ETVELLEETTINLYY
+2107 
-2122 ERKQFTL
+2122 
-2129 TWMFEGGTVTN
+2129 
-2140 EDEYTHSGLIY
+2140 
-2151 YGTPIVEPKLTKFG
+2151 GTP
-2165 YRFFNWAYK
+2165 
-2174 DNGNTQFV
+2174 
-2182 DSTMPAK
+2182 DSVRNIPAK
-2189 DKTYKAEWSLTDIR
+2189 DR
-2203 FYIDIYIM
+2203 
-2211 DTDGNYSSEPT
+2211 
-2222 ERAWRMRT
+2222 
-2230 IKTKLTPQEVSEWFS
+2230 
-2245 FRSDS
+2245 
-2250 KGGLE
+2250 
-2255 FDADYAN
+2255 
-2262 GELAEGKAWTNEEGV
+2262 WTNEEEDLFDFV
-2277 YITKEDMVVTLH
+2277 MPDNDVIIT
-2289 VKRNQYNLR
+2289 RN
-2298 WRLVD
+2298 
-2303 NAVLDA
+2303 
-2309 SSTFT
+2309 
-2314 GGYNE
+2314 
-2319 NKLVYYGTPIV
+2319 
-2330 APTVS
+2330 
-2335 LTGHALDHWYY
+2335 
-2346 VDENG
+2346 
-2351 NNKKTITNMA
+2351 
-2361 EETKGAED
+2361 
-2369 EVISAIW
+2369 W
-2376 KANNYT
+2376 KAH
-2382 ATFDLNGGT
+2382 T
-2391 YGSNNATTYGPIPY
+2391 Y
-2405 TYQKTTVN
+2405 
-2413 LPGRN
+2413 
-2418 DMHKTGYTFYGWDVL
+2418 DVV
-2433 GTDQF
+2433 F
-2438 YWEGYDSNG
+2438 ESNG
-2447 GTIDIDSLP
+2447 GTGRMGSIFDIKYDETRKLPKSTFTWEGYQFTGWRLWNSLSGAFYEDEAEIKNLIAQDDVQARLYAQWEAEEHIITFDQP
-2456 GRDVTLKAR
+2456 GYAPITAKTGESITPPDDPVKTGYRFTGWQGNDGKVYQKDALKRMPGKDLNLTAL
-2465 WKPLTYTIT
+2465 WKPLICTIT
-2474 YTGMDGAAAGEN
+2474 YSGMDDAAAGEN
-2486 TPRKHTYGTETVVP
+2486 APREHTYGTDTVIP
-2500 NPSKTGYAFAGWR
+2500 EPSKTGYAFAGWR

-2546 SVFFEKNATDATGTM
+2546 SVRFDANASDATGTM
-2561 EDQAFAFGE
+2561 AAQEFTYEQTQA
-2570 TKKLSAN
+2570 LNAN
-2577 RFTRTGYQFLGWNT
+2577 QFIRRGYGFSGWASY
-2591 TPVKT
+2591 KEA
-2596 GLKADY
+2596 KD
-2602 ANMAEY
+2602 AEY
-2608 TLAQAENV
+2608 LDKAQYTLMRAADA
-2616 TLYAHWYL
+2616 TLYALWETVEY
-2624 TAYGVKYEL
+2624 TVTYVSDGETITVD
-2633 NGGTMPEEGCPDSYT
+2633 GCPDFYT
-2648 VESENASLSEPT
+2648 VESEDASLSEPT

-2684 PGGHAENLT
+2684 PGDHAENLT
-2693 LYAKWEEDVYTIT
+2693 LYAKWEEDVYTIR
-2706 YNLGDAAWAKHTN
+2706 YDLGEASGATN
-2719 PTTVRWGE
+2719 PNKSLTKVAKGE
-2727 SFMLK
+2727 VITLK
-2732 PASQA
+2732 PASA
-2737 GYIFLGWKRDNTAES
+2737 TGWIFEGWAL
-2752 VVIPGSADAAGVAET
+2752 SADTEALTRKEDGTTEHM
-2767 PVDDVTY
+2767 PVDNVTY
-2774 YAAWEHPKYTVT
+2774 YAKWTHPRYTITYTPGEGIDPVPVT
-2786 FINGHT
+2786 GHYST
-2792 QIAQEENYYGRRV
+2792 RITE
-2805 DWPTMTAPD
+2805 PTFTTPS
-2814 GLRFLGWRDGRNSYE
+2814 GLKLLGWLDEDGNVWSRSYFPAE
-2829 SVYDFSVPERDVTL
+2829 DVTL
-2843 YAVWGLA
+2843 TAVWGLG
-2850 DIYNE
+2850 DIE
-2855 EDFAKAVELS
+2855 SDEDFLA
-2865 QEYDYRVTAIRQ
+2865 
-2877 TVCLHADITV
+2877 V
-2887 AAGTQLN
+2887 AARSKTYRYKDTKIKQSIKLKADVNAPAGKQLDLCYLN
-2894 LSSFQGTFDG
+2894 GSFSSYRTT
-2904 GNHTITVSGSTGMK
+2904 HTITITGKTGYK
-2918 PLFGDRVALGCTI
+2918 PLFGSWVTGCGDGCTI
-2931 KNVNIA
+2931 SRIQVA
-2937 FAESTITVTADE
+2937 FAEDTITVDHTSEAEQINWGLLIGKMDIDVTLEDCTVLGGSANGSESVDVNYASVWRVTGKPSENIGALVGYNFGGKIIDCAVGGKDAYVTMNIEAQHCAVYWIGGLVGRNEGTITYSASGRTASTKVV
-2949 MLEYDNERYWGVFTG
+2949 LGCSN
-2964 RVEPGAGTGTGAVL
+2964 GAT
-2978 ENCSVISNSNDKS
+2978 SVGGLVGLMDNSNAKL
-2991 VSIQITPGM
+2991 TL
-3000 DSNLYIG
+3000 SNLLSGMYTYTNYTEGVTGLLKATRGLLVG
-3007 TIAGLSGGIMI
+3007 TINRG
-3018 NCRVGRYGAGVM
+3018 
-3030 LTVNGNG
+3030 TV
-3037 TTGSNNH
+3037 S
-3044 SIGVIT
+3044 
-3050 GYNYGVIRYNIAHY
+3050 
-3064 MCCNIVSAGKRM
+3064 
-3076 EVHVGGFVGGMGV
+3076 
-3089 YGSITFESGTN
+3089 
-3100 IAIEC
+3100 
-3105 SYKNN
+3105 
-3110 AQAAS
+3110 
-3115 NIQIYAGWIAGVMYE
+3115 
-3130 GTTLKRDGAAIVERS
+3130 S
-3145 GSDRISDYI
+3145 GSGATVYAEDASLPACGKIN
-3154 GHQYGGTV
+3154 GGTV
-3162 TGFSNY
+3162 SCDNVTGSLWEIQ